1 MAQVNIQKLQEGG
14 SVKKYGTFT
23 KDGVT
28 YQVDDDFLQAMAAHG
43 SSITDDRAR
52 ADYGAIVNALRSG
65 ADLSYDSNTNELRGD
80 VTFDNMNARQRRRA
94 AKRTSKTGEVLD
106 STFNGRVNQVK
117 TATNALRG
125 FSHNQNTVRANPN
138 RSIDISRKLLL
149 PYLRDENGKLK
160 LDENGN
166 RIYNADIDDSKIF
179 NRLDFIQ
186 NLANEENIVDWKG
199 YNNQTKEDYLRFA
212 REYSDWDGLRQR
224 IKNGTIT
231 DRDITT
237 LSKLGIL
244 DRETTS
250 GTSES
255 GGAQSE
261 QEKWELWDKE
271 NNFTPDFRSTYN
283 ISYGPNGELLTEGLG
298 LEGYGKDWRHAYFGE
313 NFVKIHPELKRFQDY
328 ILYNGRLYSKNEWSN
343 PDSEINQILKSPNVD
358 IFNKMSQNLFD
369 PIKNGQWQVLWTN
382 NPFQRYNSQLQY
394 NPYFNSTYKDD
405 NNVLYAYTSPLYE
418 NLPQGVTV
426 MDIIDSN
433 TPRNEFGVPT
443 SISPVGLDENGNV
456 IDISKYI
463 RAVGYNGEA
472 TGNAF
477 YSRVNPTDKILGGYV
492 WDDFDESG
500 KYSFAYNPDN
510 PEMGYFYDSE
520 NNKLYPFRQEVFRQL
535 LNNDGYLS
543 AEEINQIKHM
553 DWGAFRRWL
562 NRNMGP
568 LGMYEFAGARQ
579 PAIPYNR
586 QVPKQQ
592 TGGLINWIS
601 QDTPKTSPKVKV
613 RDEKKAATTSQI
625 KSGDLTAAD
634 KWQLGA
640 LAADLGALVAAI
652 PTGGNPVA
660 ATLGVGSTATQFI
673 SDVKRDGLDWGDIGN
688 AALGLGLDAIS
699 FLPGVGIAGK
709 AAKTARIIKRI
720 KPLLTAGFSAL
731 GLSAALNSINKEGEW
746 TLDDYRNILMGVQ
759 GLIGGKRAL
768 DRTVGY
774 KKTGKVADVSEKVT
788 PEKLI
793 DIQKKALDDVV
804 SQHPGKFKEKKWY
817 DAKTGKINYEDA
829 LKDEEILANLP
840 KNKLYQEGI
849 SRIKAATKNIKS
861 SISDRLTGDKRE
873 LRARTEEELPWFL
886 QNRFGR
892 SWMRG
897 AQNREFGNVVER
909 LENRADFRKE
919 FDAPSVRGLNIFE
932 RGYRTTGEL
941 INGDQAYFNPYW
953 FPNPIPAKPIKIR
966 TAKPRLM
973 LPKTAGS
980 WVQLPNDGGM
990 VYRPQS
996 LYKKGGKILKAQGG
1010 SKFFGKSMDNQGV
1023 YGSFDAEPV
1032 IVSAWE
1038 TGVITPWQAQK
1049 EARQRLMAEK
1059 ITGIDPKTMFKASSS
1074 PQLFLGRNQFKPI
1087 ENQVPLNVQYNRT
1100 QRENA
1105 YLDLKNPYRNIS
1117 TSSLKEEV
1125 SKPESSNK
1133 TASNNVVSTGS
1144 ASDGRGSLFNP
1155 KNLLDLGSLAG
1166 GLISNARQR
1175 RELARGIR
1183 AAAQGQLRSM
1193 PTEIYAPYTDMGLAR
1208 MYGDRIK
1215 DIRQFKTV
1223 TSDPNQVM
1231 AERLMRDQQADQLAN
1246 ERDTRLSQTISEFN
1260 DKDLAARREYANQR
1274 TQIADYNKAVLGQM
1288 ENMLAQNKAA
1298 KQFTAWNQIINP
1310 FIDQKR
1316 DDLVRDQYEDQWAA
1330 ATRESLVAQQDYQKS
1345 IQDLFNSSE
1354 AQEAWINEQNTN
1366 PSWKSTYG
1374 DTAAGRQAFLEKY
1387 YSGTI
1392 QNLQNNL
1399 LAKMQLNNYRNS
1411 RSRFTGRLRTIDM
1424 PESAIKDYYRMPSF
1438 YTTHLDIMKKGGILT
1453 KSQRYRNFSE
1463 QAMLDKAKDYRKAV
1477 QKMDDNLIKLLLKM
1491 LS

>member
-1 MAQVNIQKLQEGG
+1 MAQVNIQKLQGG
-14 SVKKYGTFT
+14 GAVKKYGNFT

-80 VTFDNMNARQRRRA
+80 VTFDNMSNRQRRRA
-94 AKRTSKTGEVLD
+94 ARRTSKTGEALD

-117 TATNALRG
+117 SATNALRG
-125 FSHNQNTVRANPN
+125 FNYNQVTPQANKN
-138 RSIDISRKLLL
+138 KSVDVSRKLFLS
-149 PYLRDENGKLK
+149 YKRDKDGNLVLDDNGR
-160 LDENGN
+160 
-166 RIYNADIDDSKIF
+166 RIYNTDTDNTSIF
-179 NRLDFIQ
+179 DRLDFLR
-186 NLANEENIVDWKG
+186 NLEKEENIVDWKG
-199 YNNQTKEDYLRFA
+199 YNNQTKDVYSRFVK
-212 REYSDWDGLRQR
+212 EYTDWDGLYQR
-224 IKNGTIT
+224 IKDGSIT
-231 DRDITT
+231 DSDINT

-244 DRETTS
+244 DKTNTS
-250 GTSES
+250 KTSEE
-255 GGAQSE
+255 GGAQSN
-261 QEKWELWDKE
+261 QDKWDKD
-271 NNFTPDFRSTYN
+271 NNFTTDFRN
-283 ISYGPNGELLTEGLG
+283 QFKISYGPKGELLTEGFG
-298 LEGYGKDWRHAYFGE
+298 LEGYGKDWRNAYFGE
-313 NFVKIHPELKRFQDY
+313 NFVNIHPELKRFKDY
-328 ILYNGRLYSKNEWSN
+328 ILYNGRLYSKNEWAN
-343 PDSEINQILKSPNVD
+343 PESEINQILNSPNVD
-358 IFNKMSQNLFD
+358 IFNKMRQNLFD
-369 PIKNGQWQVLWTN
+369 PVKNGQWQVLWTN

-394 NPYFNSTYKDD
+394 NPYFNKTYKNDD
-405 NNVLYAYTSPLYE
+405 NVLYTYTSPLYE
-418 NLPQGVTV
+418 NLPKGVTV
-426 MDIIDSN
+426 MDIIDNN

-443 SISPVGLDENGNV
+443 SIPSIGLDENGNV
-456 IDISKYI
+456 VDISKYI
-463 RAVGYNGEA
+463 RAAGYNGEA

-477 YSRVNPTDKILGGYV
+477 YSRIDPTDKILGGYI
-492 WDDFDESG
+492 WDDFDPSG
-500 KYSFAYNPDN
+500 RYSFAYNPED
-510 PEMGYFYDSE
+510 ETQGFFYDTESK
-520 NNKLYPFRQEVFRQL
+520 KLHPFNRNWFKSL
-535 LNNDGYLS
+535 LNDNYLS
-543 AEEINQIKHM
+543 ADEINAIKHRE
-553 DWGAFRRWL
+553 WSGFRRWL
-562 NRNMGP
+562 N
-568 LGMYEFAGARQ
+568 AGFFNDEYAGKRV
-579 PAIPYNR
+579 PAIHYNR

-601 QDTPKTSPKVKV
+601 KDTEKTTPKVET

-660 ATLGVGSTATQFI
+660 AALGVGSTATQFI
-673 SDVKRDGLDWGDIGN
+673 SDVKRDGFDLGDLGN
-688 AALGLGLDAIS
+688 AALGLGLDVVS

-768 DRTVGY
+768 DRTIGY
-774 KKTGKVADVSEKVT
+774 KKTGRTADISGKAT

-793 DIQKKALDDVV
+793 DIQKRALNDAV
-804 SQHPGKFKEKKWY
+804 SQNPGQFKGKAWY
-817 DAKTGKINYEDA
+817 DAKTGNINYEDA
-829 LKDEEILANLP
+829 LKDADVLSNLP
-840 KNKLYQEGI
+840 KNKLYQEGL
-849 SRIKAATKNIKS
+849 SKIKTATKNLNS
-861 SISDRLTGDKRE
+861 SITDRLTGDRKE
-873 LRARTEEELPWFL
+873 LRARTEDELPWFL

-892 SWMRG
+892 SWMKG

-1010 SKFFGKSMDNQGV
+1010 SKFFGKSMDNQGA
-1023 YGSFDAEPV
+1023 YGSFEVDPV
-1032 IVSAWE
+1032 SVVAKSTFTRPTINLGNKVA
-1038 TGVITPWQAQK
+1038 GVQRDSNLEAQIKASTQPAMEAQK
-1049 EARQRLMAEK
+1049 E
-1059 ITGIDPKTMFKASSS
+1059 KA
-1074 PQLFLGRNQFKPI
+1074 
-1087 ENQVPLNVQYNRT
+1087 
-1100 QRENA
+1100 
-1105 YLDLKNPYRNIS
+1105 LKNIKAN
-1117 TSSLKEEV
+1117 T
-1125 SKPESSNK
+1125 
-1133 TASNNVVSTGS
+1133 VVSTGS
-1144 ASDGRGSLFNP
+1144 ASNGRGFSFNP

-1193 PTEIYAPYTDMGLAR
+1193 PTEIYAPYTDMGIAR

-1274 TQIADYNKAVLGQM
+1274 TQIADYNKAVLGQI

-1316 DDLVRDQYEDQWAA
+1316 MDLVRDQQDEQLA
-1330 ATRESLVAQQDYQKS
+1330 ATVRDNIALQQNAQKTYLE
-1345 IQDLFNSSE
+1345 LFNSAE
-1354 AQEAWINEQNTN
+1354 AQKAWENEQLTN
-1366 PSWKSTYG
+1366 PNWKSDYG
-1374 DTAAGRQAFLEKY
+1374 DSEAGRQKFLENY
-1387 YSGTI
+1387 YSGSI
-1392 QNLQNNL
+1392 QNLQND
-1399 LAKMQLNNYRNS
+1399 MMMRSQLNSYLNS
-1411 RSRFTGRLRTIDM
+1411 RSRFTGRRRTIDM
-1424 PESAIKDYYRMPSF
+1424 PQSTIGNYYRNPSF
-1438 YTTHLDIMKKGGILT
+1438 YRTIPVIKKKGGTIT
-1453 KSQRYRNFSE
+1453 KTQRYRDFDE
-1463 QAMLDKAKDYRKAV
+1463 QAILDKAKDYRKAV

>member
-1 MAQVNIQKLQEGG
+1 MAQVNIQKLQGG
-14 SVKKYGTFT
+14 GAVKKYGNFT

-28 YQVDDDFLQAMAAHG
+28 YQVDDDFLQAMTAHG

-80 VTFDNMNARQRRRA
+80 VTFDNMSNRQRRRA
-94 AKRTSKTGEVLD
+94 ARRTSKTGEALD

-117 TATNALRG
+117 SATNALRG
-125 FSHNQNTVRANPN
+125 FNYNQVTPQANKN
-138 RSIDISRKLLL
+138 KSVDVSRKLFLS
-149 PYLRDENGKLK
+149 YKRDKDGNLVLDDNGR
-160 LDENGN
+160 
-166 RIYNADIDDSKIF
+166 RIYNTDTDNTSIF
-179 NRLDFIQ
+179 DRLDFLR
-186 NLANEENIVDWKG
+186 NLEKEENIVDWKG
-199 YNNQTKEDYLRFA
+199 YNNQTKDVYSRFVK
-212 REYSDWDGLRQR
+212 EYTDWDGLYQR
-224 IKNGTIT
+224 IKDGSIT
-231 DRDITT
+231 DSDINT

-244 DRETTS
+244 DKTNTS
-250 GTSES
+250 KTSEE
-255 GGAQSE
+255 GGAQSN
-261 QEKWELWDKE
+261 QDKWDKD
-271 NNFTPDFRSTYN
+271 NNFTTDFRN
-283 ISYGPNGELLTEGLG
+283 QFKISYGPKGELLTEGFG
-298 LEGYGKDWRHAYFGE
+298 LEGYGKDWRNAYFGE
-313 NFVKIHPELKRFQDY
+313 NFVNIHPELKRFKDY
-328 ILYNGRLYSKNEWSN
+328 ILYNGRLYSKNEWAN
-343 PDSEINQILKSPNVD
+343 PESEINQILNSPNVD
-358 IFNKMSQNLFD
+358 IFNKMRQNLFD
-369 PIKNGQWQVLWTN
+369 PVKNGQWQVLWTN

-394 NPYFNSTYKDD
+394 NPYFNKTYKNDD
-405 NNVLYAYTSPLYE
+405 NVLYTYTSPLYE
-418 NLPQGVTV
+418 NLPKGVTV
-426 MDIIDSN
+426 MDIIDNN

-443 SISPVGLDENGNV
+443 SIPSIGLDENGNV
-456 IDISKYI
+456 VDISKYI
-463 RAVGYNGEA
+463 RAAGYNGEA

-477 YSRVNPTDKILGGYV
+477 YSRIDPTDKILGGYI
-492 WDDFDESG
+492 WDDFDPSG
-500 KYSFAYNPDN
+500 RYSFAYNPED
-510 PEMGYFYDSE
+510 EAQGFFYDTESK
-520 NNKLYPFRQEVFRQL
+520 KLHPFNRNWFKSL
-535 LNNDGYLS
+535 LNDNYLS
-543 AEEINQIKHM
+543 ADEINAIKHRE
-553 DWGAFRRWL
+553 WSGFRRWL
-562 NRNMGP
+562 N
-568 LGMYEFAGARQ
+568 AGFFNDEYAGKRV
-579 PAIPYNR
+579 PAIHYNR

-601 QDTPKTSPKVKV
+601 KDTEKTTPKVET

-660 ATLGVGSTATQFI
+660 AALGVGSTATQFI
-673 SDVKRDGLDWGDIGN
+673 SDVKRDGFDLGDLGN
-688 AALGLGLDAIS
+688 AALGLGLDVVS

-768 DRTVGY
+768 DRTIGY
-774 KKTGKVADVSEKVT
+774 KKTGRTADISGKAT

-793 DIQKKALDDVV
+793 DIQKRALNDAV
-804 SQHPGKFKEKKWY
+804 SQNPGQFKGKAWY
-817 DAKTGKINYEDA
+817 DAKTGNINYEDA
-829 LKDEEILANLP
+829 LKDADVLSNLP
-840 KNKLYQEGI
+840 KNKLYQEGL
-849 SRIKAATKNIKS
+849 SKIKTATKNLNS
-861 SISDRLTGDKRE
+861 SITDRLTGDRKE
-873 LRARTEEELPWFL
+873 LRARTEDELPWFL

-892 SWMRG
+892 SWMKG

-1010 SKFFGKSMDNQGV
+1010 SKFFGKSMDNQGA
-1023 YGSFDAEPV
+1023 YGSFEVDPV
-1032 IVSAWE
+1032 SVVAKSTFTRPTINLGNKVA
-1038 TGVITPWQAQK
+1038 GVQRDSNLEAQIKASTQPAMEAQK
-1049 EARQRLMAEK
+1049 E
-1059 ITGIDPKTMFKASSS
+1059 KA
-1074 PQLFLGRNQFKPI
+1074 
-1087 ENQVPLNVQYNRT
+1087 
-1100 QRENA
+1100 
-1105 YLDLKNPYRNIS
+1105 LKNIKAN
-1117 TSSLKEEV
+1117 T
-1125 SKPESSNK
+1125 
-1133 TASNNVVSTGS
+1133 VVSTGS
-1144 ASDGRGSLFNP
+1144 ASNGRGFSFNP

-1193 PTEIYAPYTDMGLAR
+1193 PTEIYAPYTDMGIAR

-1316 DDLVRDQYEDQWAA
+1316 MDLVRDQQDEQLA
-1330 ATRESLVAQQDYQKS
+1330 ATVRDNIALQQNAQKTYLE
-1345 IQDLFNSSE
+1345 LFNSAE
-1354 AQEAWINEQNTN
+1354 AQKAWENEQLTN
-1366 PSWKSTYG
+1366 PNWKSDYG
-1374 DTAAGRQAFLEKY
+1374 DSEAGRQKFLENY
-1387 YSGTI
+1387 YSGSI
-1392 QNLQNNL
+1392 QNLQND
-1399 LAKMQLNNYRNS
+1399 MMMRSQLNSYLNS
-1411 RSRFTGRLRTIDM
+1411 RSRFTGRRRTIDM
-1424 PESAIKDYYRMPSF
+1424 PQSTIGNYYRNPSF
-1438 YTTHLDIMKKGGILT
+1438 YRTIPVIKKKGGTIT
-1453 KSQRYRNFSE
+1453 KTQRYRDFDE
-1463 QAMLDKAKDYRKAV
+1463 QAILDKAKDYRKAV

>member
-28 YQVDDDFLQAMAAHG
+28 YQVDDDFLQAMTAHG
-43 SSITDDRAR
+43 SSIADGRAR

-80 VTFDNMNARQRRRA
+80 VSFNNLTDRQKRRA
-94 AKRTSKTGEVLD
+94 ARRTSKTGEGIDRL
-106 STFNGRVNQVK
+106 FNNRVNQVK

-125 FSHNQNTVRANPN
+125 FNYNQNTVRANPN

-358 IFNKMSQNLFD
+358 IFNKMRQNLFD

-443 SISPVGLDENGNV
+443 SVSSIGLDENGNV
-456 IDISKYI
+456 VDISKYI
-463 RAVGYNGEA
+463 RAAGYNGEA

-477 YSRVNPTDKILGGYV
+477 YSRIDPTDKILGGYI
-492 WDDFDESG
+492 WDDFDPSG
-500 KYSFAYNPDN
+500 RYSFAYNPED
-510 PEMGYFYDSE
+510 ETQGFFYDSE
-520 NNKLYPFRQEVFRQL
+520 ERKLHPFSRSWFKSL
-535 LNNDGYLS
+535 LNDNYLS
-543 AEEINQIKHM
+543 ADEINAIKHRE
-553 DWGAFRRWL
+553 WSGFRRWL
-562 NRNMGP
+562 NAVFFNDEYVGKRV
-568 LGMYEFAGARQ
+568 
-579 PAIPYNR
+579 PAIHYNR

-601 QDTPKTSPKVKV
+601 KDTEKTTPKVET

-660 ATLGVGSTATQFI
+660 AALGVGSTATQFI
-673 SDVKRDGLDWGDIGN
+673 SDVKRDGFDLGDLGN

-840 KNKLYQEGI
+840 KNKLYQEGV

-919 FDAPSVRGLNIFE
+919 FDAPSINGLNIFE
-932 RGYRTTGEL
+932 RGYRTTGDL
-941 INGDQAYFNPYW
+941 INGGQAYFNPYW
-953 FPNPIPAKPIKIR
+953 FPNPVPIKPIKPRII
-966 TAKPRLM
+966 KPRLM

-1010 SKFFGKSMDNQGV
+1010 SKFFGKSMDNQGA
-1023 YGSFDAEPV
+1023 YGSFEVDPV
-1032 IVSAWE
+1032 SVVAKSTFTRPTINLGNKVA
-1038 TGVITPWQAQK
+1038 GVQRDSNLEAQIKASTQPAMEAQK
-1049 EARQRLMAEK
+1049 E
-1059 ITGIDPKTMFKASSS
+1059 KA
-1074 PQLFLGRNQFKPI
+1074 
-1087 ENQVPLNVQYNRT
+1087 
-1100 QRENA
+1100 
-1105 YLDLKNPYRNIS
+1105 LKNIKAN
-1117 TSSLKEEV
+1117 T
-1125 SKPESSNK
+1125 
-1133 TASNNVVSTGS
+1133 VVSTGN
-1144 ASDGRGSLFNP
+1144 ASNGRGFSFNP

-1193 PTEIYAPYTDMGLAR
+1193 PTEIYAPYTDMGIAR

-1316 DDLVRDQYEDQWAA
+1316 MDLVKDQYEDQWAA

-1354 AQEAWINEQNTN
+1354 AQKAWINEQNTN

-1424 PESAIKDYYRMPSF
+1424 PESAIKNYYRMPSF

>member
-94 AKRTSKTGEVLD
+94 ARRTSKTGEALD

-117 TATNALRG
+117 SATNALRG
-125 FSHNQNTVRANPN
+125 FNYNQVTPQANKN
-138 RSIDISRKLLL
+138 KSVDVSRKLFLS
-149 PYLRDENGKLK
+149 YKRDKDGNLVLDDNGR
-160 LDENGN
+160 
-166 RIYNADIDDSKIF
+166 RIYNTDTDNTSIF
-179 NRLDFIQ
+179 DRLDFLR
-186 NLANEENIVDWKG
+186 NLEKEESIVDWKG
-199 YNNQTKEDYLRFA
+199 YNNQTKDVYSRFVK
-212 REYSDWDGLRQR
+212 EYTDWDGLYQR
-224 IKNGTIT
+224 IKDGSIT
-231 DRDITT
+231 DSDINT

-244 DRETTS
+244 DKTNTS
-250 GTSES
+250 KTSEE
-255 GGAQSE
+255 GGAQSN
-261 QEKWELWDKE
+261 QDKWDKD
-271 NNFTPDFRSTYN
+271 NNFTTDFRN
-283 ISYGPNGELLTEGLG
+283 QFKISYGPKGELLTEGFG
-298 LEGYGKDWRHAYFGE
+298 LEGYGKDWRNAYFGE
-313 NFVKIHPELKRFQDY
+313 NFVNIHPELKRFKDY
-328 ILYNGRLYSKNEWSN
+328 ILYNGRLYSKNEWAN
-343 PDSEINQILKSPNVD
+343 PESEINQILNSPNVD
-358 IFNKMSQNLFD
+358 IFNKMRQNLFD
-369 PIKNGQWQVLWTN
+369 PVKNGQWQVLWTN

-394 NPYFNSTYKDD
+394 NPYFNKTYKNDD
-405 NNVLYAYTSPLYE
+405 NVLYTYTSPLYE
-418 NLPQGVTV
+418 NLPKGVTV
-426 MDIIDSN
+426 MDIIDNN

-443 SISPVGLDENGNV
+443 SIPSIGLDENGNV
-456 IDISKYI
+456 VDISKYI
-463 RAVGYNGEA
+463 RAAGYNGEA

-477 YSRVNPTDKILGGYV
+477 YSRIDPTDKILGGYI
-492 WDDFDESG
+492 WDDFDPSG
-500 KYSFAYNPDN
+500 RYSFAYNPED
-510 PEMGYFYDSE
+510 ETQGFFYDTESK
-520 NNKLYPFRQEVFRQL
+520 KLHPFNRNWFKSL
-535 LNNDGYLS
+535 LNDNYLS
-543 AEEINQIKHM
+543 ADEINAIKHRE
-553 DWGAFRRWL
+553 WSGFRRWL
-562 NRNMGP
+562 N
-568 LGMYEFAGARQ
+568 AGFFNDEYAGKRV
-579 PAIPYNR
+579 PAIHYNR

-601 QDTPKTSPKVKV
+601 KDTEKTTPKVET

-660 ATLGVGSTATQFI
+660 AALGVGSTATQFI
-673 SDVKRDGLDWGDIGN
+673 SDVKRDGFDLGDLGN
-688 AALGLGLDAIS
+688 AALGLGLDVVS

-768 DRTVGY
+768 DRTIGY
-774 KKTGKVADVSEKVT
+774 KKTGRTADISGKAT

-793 DIQKKALDDVV
+793 DIQKRALNDAV
-804 SQHPGKFKEKKWY
+804 SQNPGQFKGKAWY
-817 DAKTGKINYEDA
+817 DAKTGNINYEDA
-829 LKDEEILANLP
+829 LKDADVLSNLP
-840 KNKLYQEGI
+840 KNKLYQEGL
-849 SRIKAATKNIKS
+849 SKIKTATKNLNS
-861 SISDRLTGDKRE
+861 SITDRLTGDRKE
-873 LRARTEEELPWFL
+873 LRARTEDELPWFL

-1010 SKFFGKSMDNQGV
+1010 SKFFGKSIDNQGA
-1023 YGSFDAEPV
+1023 YGSFEVDPV
-1032 IVSAWE
+1032 SVVAKSTFTRPTINLGNKVA
-1038 TGVITPWQAQK
+1038 GVQRDSNLEAQIKASTQPAMEAQK
-1049 EARQRLMAEK
+1049 ERA
-1059 ITGIDPKTMFKASSS
+1059 
-1074 PQLFLGRNQFKPI
+1074 
-1087 ENQVPLNVQYNRT
+1087 
-1100 QRENA
+1100 
-1105 YLDLKNPYRNIS
+1105 LKNIKAN
-1117 TSSLKEEV
+1117 T
-1125 SKPESSNK
+1125 
-1133 TASNNVVSTGS
+1133 VVSTGS
-1144 ASDGRGSLFNP
+1144 ASNGRGFSFNP

-1193 PTEIYAPYTDMGLAR
+1193 PTAIYAPYTDMGIAR

-1246 ERDTRLSQTISEFN
+1246 EIDTRLSQTISEFN

-1316 DDLVRDQYEDQWAA
+1316 MDLVRDQQDEQLA
-1330 ATRESLVAQQDYQKS
+1330 ATVRDNIALQQNAQKTYLE
-1345 IQDLFNSSE
+1345 LFNSAE
-1354 AQEAWINEQNTN
+1354 AQKAWENEQLTN
-1366 PSWKSTYG
+1366 PNWKSDYG
-1374 DTAAGRQAFLEKY
+1374 DSEAGRQKFLENY
-1387 YSGTI
+1387 YSGSI
-1392 QNLQNNL
+1392 QNLQND
-1399 LAKMQLNNYRNS
+1399 MMMRSQLNSYLNS
-1411 RSRFTGRLRTIDM
+1411 RSRFTGRRRTIDM
-1424 PESAIKDYYRMPSF
+1424 PQSTIGNYYRNPSF
-1438 YTTHLDIMKKGGILT
+1438 YRTIPVIKKKGGTIT
-1453 KSQRYRNFSE
+1453 KTQRYRDFDE
-1463 QAMLDKAKDYRKAV
+1463 QAILDKAKDYRKAV

>member
-652 PTGGNPVA
+652 PTGGNPAA

-919 FDAPSVRGLNIFE
+919 FDAPSINGLNIFE
-932 RGYRTTGEL
+932 RGYRTTGDL
-941 INGDQAYFNPYW
+941 INGGQAYFNPYW
-953 FPNPIPAKPIKIR
+953 FPNPVPTKPIKPRII
-966 TAKPRLM
+966 KPRLM

-990 VYRPQS
+990 IYRPQK
-996 LYKKGGKILKAQGG
+996 LFKKGGKILKAERGE
-1010 SKFFGKSMDNQGV
+1010 KFFGKSMDNQGA
-1023 YGSFDAEPV
+1023 YGSFDVTPVSVTATGTFSRPV
-1032 IVSAWE
+1032 IDLKGNISGVSRD
-1038 TGVITPWQAQK
+1038 TNL
-1049 EARQRLMAEK
+1049 EAR
-1059 ITGIDPKTMFKASSS
+1059 IGTTT
-1074 PQLFLGRNQFKPI
+1074 KPAMDAK
-1087 ENQVPLNVQYNRT
+1087 
-1100 QRENA
+1100 REEF
-1105 YLDLKNPYRNIS
+1105 LKNI
-1117 TSSLKEEV
+1117 
-1125 SKPESSNK
+1125 K
-1133 TASNNVVSTGS
+1133 TNSVVSTGNTS
-1144 ASDGRGSLFNP
+1144 NRRFSINP
-1155 KNLLDLGSLAG
+1155 KNILDLGSLAG

-1183 AAAQGQLRSM
+1183 AAAQGQLKSM
-1193 PTEIYAPYTDMGLAR
+1193 PTEIYAPYTDMGIAR

-1231 AERLMRDQQADQLAN
+1231 AERLMRDQQADQLAA
-1246 ERDTRLSQTISEFN
+1246 ERDTKLSQTISKFN
-1260 DKDLAARREYANQR
+1260 DRDIAARREYANQR
-1274 TQIADYNKAVLGQM
+1274 TQIADYNRAVLGQM

-1424 PESAIKDYYRMPSF
+1424 PESAIKNYYRMPSF

>member
-919 FDAPSVRGLNIFE
+919 FDAPSINGLNIFE
-932 RGYRTTGEL
+932 RGYRTTGDL
-941 INGDQAYFNPYW
+941 INGGQAYFNPYW
-953 FPNPIPAKPIKIR
+953 FPNPVPTKPIKPRII
-966 TAKPRLM
+966 KPRLM

-990 VYRPQS
+990 IYRPQK
-996 LYKKGGKILKAQGG
+996 LFKKGGKILKAERGE
-1010 SKFFGKSMDNQGV
+1010 KFFGKSMDNQGA
-1023 YGSFDAEPV
+1023 YGSFDVTPVSVTATGTFSRPV
-1032 IVSAWE
+1032 IDLKGNISGVSRD
-1038 TGVITPWQAQK
+1038 TNL
-1049 EARQRLMAEK
+1049 EAR
-1059 ITGIDPKTMFKASSS
+1059 IGTTT
-1074 PQLFLGRNQFKPI
+1074 KPAMDAK
-1087 ENQVPLNVQYNRT
+1087 
-1100 QRENA
+1100 REEF
-1105 YLDLKNPYRNIS
+1105 LKNI
-1117 TSSLKEEV
+1117 
-1125 SKPESSNK
+1125 K
-1133 TASNNVVSTGS
+1133 TNSVVSTGNTS
-1144 ASDGRGSLFNP
+1144 NRRSSINP
-1155 KNLLDLGSLAG
+1155 KNILDLGSLAG

-1183 AAAQGQLRSM
+1183 AAAQGQLKSM
-1193 PTEIYAPYTDMGLAR
+1193 PTEIYAPYTDMGIAR

-1231 AERLMRDQQADQLAN
+1231 AERLMRDQQADQLAA
-1246 ERDTRLSQTISEFN
+1246 ERDTKLSQTISEFN
-1260 DKDLAARREYANQR
+1260 DRDIAARREYANQR
-1274 TQIADYNKAVLGQM
+1274 TQIADYNRAVLGQM

-1424 PESAIKDYYRMPSF
+1424 PESAIKNYYRMPSF

>member
-652 PTGGNPVA
+652 PTGGNPAA

-919 FDAPSVRGLNIFE
+919 FDAPSINGLNIFE
-932 RGYRTTGEL
+932 RGYRTTGDL
-941 INGDQAYFNPYW
+941 INGGQAYFNPYW
-953 FPNPIPAKPIKIR
+953 FPNPVPTKPIKPRII
-966 TAKPRLM
+966 KPRLM

-990 VYRPQS
+990 IYRPQK
-996 LYKKGGKILKAQGG
+996 LFKKGGKILKAERGE
-1010 SKFFGKSMDNQGV
+1010 KFFGKSMDNQGA
-1023 YGSFDAEPV
+1023 YGSFDVTPVSVTATGTFSRPV
-1032 IVSAWE
+1032 IDLKGNISGVSRD
-1038 TGVITPWQAQK
+1038 TNL
-1049 EARQRLMAEK
+1049 EAR
-1059 ITGIDPKTMFKASSS
+1059 IGTTT
-1074 PQLFLGRNQFKPI
+1074 KPAMDAK
-1087 ENQVPLNVQYNRT
+1087 
-1100 QRENA
+1100 REEF
-1105 YLDLKNPYRNIS
+1105 LKNII
-1117 TSSLKEEV
+1117 
-1125 SKPESSNK
+1125 
-1133 TASNNVVSTGS
+1133 VSTGNTS
-1144 ASDGRGSLFNP
+1144 NRRFSINP
-1155 KNLLDLGSLAG
+1155 KNILDLGSLAG

-1183 AAAQGQLRSM
+1183 AAAQGQLKSM
-1193 PTEIYAPYTDMGLAR
+1193 PTEIYAPYTDMGIAR

-1231 AERLMRDQQADQLAN
+1231 AERLMRDQQADQLAA
-1246 ERDTRLSQTISEFN
+1246 ERDTKLSQTISEFN
-1260 DKDLAARREYANQR
+1260 DRDIAARREYANQR
-1274 TQIADYNKAVLGQM
+1274 TQIADYNRAVLGQM

-1354 AQEAWINEQNTN
+1354 AQETWINEQNTN

-1399 LAKMQLNNYRNS
+1399 LAKMQLSNYRNS

-1424 PESAIKDYYRMPSF
+1424 PESAIKNYYRMPSF

>member
-652 PTGGNPVA
+652 PTGGNPAA

-919 FDAPSVRGLNIFE
+919 FDAPSINGLNIFE
-932 RGYRTTGEL
+932 RGYRTTGDL
-941 INGDQAYFNPYW
+941 INGGQAYFNPYW
-953 FPNPIPAKPIKIR
+953 FPNPVPTKPIKPRII
-966 TAKPRLM
+966 KPRLM

-990 VYRPQS
+990 IYRPQK
-996 LYKKGGKILKAQGG
+996 LFKKGGKILKAERGE
-1010 SKFFGKSMDNQGV
+1010 KFFGKSMDNQGA
-1023 YGSFDAEPV
+1023 YGSFDVTPVSVTATGTFSRPV
-1032 IVSAWE
+1032 IDLKGNISGVSRD
-1038 TGVITPWQAQK
+1038 TNL
-1049 EARQRLMAEK
+1049 EAR
-1059 ITGIDPKTMFKASSS
+1059 IGTTT
-1074 PQLFLGRNQFKPI
+1074 KPAMDAK
-1087 ENQVPLNVQYNRT
+1087 
-1100 QRENA
+1100 REEF
-1105 YLDLKNPYRNIS
+1105 LKNI
-1117 TSSLKEEV
+1117 
-1125 SKPESSNK
+1125 K
-1133 TASNNVVSTGS
+1133 TNSVVSTGNTS
-1144 ASDGRGSLFNP
+1144 NRRFSINP
-1155 KNLLDLGSLAG
+1155 KNILDLGSLAG

-1183 AAAQGQLRSM
+1183 AAAQGQLKSM
-1193 PTEIYAPYTDMGLAR
+1193 PTEIYAPYTDMGIAR

-1231 AERLMRDQQADQLAN
+1231 AERLMRDQQADQLAA
-1246 ERDTRLSQTISEFN
+1246 ERDTKLSQTISEFN
-1260 DKDLAARREYANQR
+1260 NRDIAARREYANQR
-1274 TQIADYNKAVLGQM
+1274 TQIADYNRAVLGQM

-1399 LAKMQLNNYRNS
+1399 LAKMQLSNYRNS

-1424 PESAIKDYYRMPSF
+1424 PESAIKNYYRMPSF

>member
-1 MAQVNIQKLQEGG
+1 MAQVNIQKLQGG
-14 SVKKYGTFT
+14 GAVKKYGNFT

-80 VTFDNMNARQRRRA
+80 VTFDNMSNRQRRRA
-94 AKRTSKTGEVLD
+94 ARRTSKTGEALD

-117 TATNALRG
+117 SATNALRG
-125 FSHNQNTVRANPN
+125 FNYNQVTPQANKN
-138 RSIDISRKLLL
+138 KSVDVSRKLFLS
-149 PYLRDENGKLK
+149 YKRDKDGNLVLDDNGR
-160 LDENGN
+160 
-166 RIYNADIDDSKIF
+166 RIYNTDTDNTSIF
-179 NRLDFIQ
+179 DRLDFLR
-186 NLANEENIVDWKG
+186 NLEKEENIVDWKG
-199 YNNQTKEDYLRFA
+199 YNNQTKDVYSRFVK
-212 REYSDWDGLRQR
+212 EYTDWDGLYQR
-224 IKNGTIT
+224 IKDGSIT
-231 DRDITT
+231 DSDINT

-244 DRETTS
+244 DKTNTS
-250 GTSES
+250 KTSEE
-255 GGAQSE
+255 GGAQSN
-261 QEKWELWDKE
+261 QDKWDKD
-271 NNFTPDFRSTYN
+271 NNFTTDFRN
-283 ISYGPNGELLTEGLG
+283 QFKISYGPKGELLTEGFG
-298 LEGYGKDWRHAYFGE
+298 LEGYGKDWRNAYFGE
-313 NFVKIHPELKRFQDY
+313 NFVNIHPELKRFKDY
-328 ILYNGRLYSKNEWSN
+328 ILYNGRLYSKNEWAN
-343 PDSEINQILKSPNVD
+343 PESEINQILNSPNVD
-358 IFNKMSQNLFD
+358 IFNKMRQNLFD
-369 PIKNGQWQVLWTN
+369 PVKNGQWQVLWTN

-394 NPYFNSTYKDD
+394 NPYFNKTYKNDD
-405 NNVLYAYTSPLYE
+405 NVLYTYTSPLYE
-418 NLPQGVTV
+418 NLPKGVTV
-426 MDIIDSN
+426 MDIIDNN

-443 SISPVGLDENGNV
+443 SIPSIGLDENGNV
-456 IDISKYI
+456 VDISKYI
-463 RAVGYNGEA
+463 RAAGYNGEA

-477 YSRVNPTDKILGGYV
+477 YSRIDPTDKILGGYI
-492 WDDFDESG
+492 WDDFDPSG
-500 KYSFAYNPDN
+500 RYSFAYNPED
-510 PEMGYFYDSE
+510 ETQGFFYDTESK
-520 NNKLYPFRQEVFRQL
+520 KLHPFNRNWFKSL
-535 LNNDGYLS
+535 LNDNYLS
-543 AEEINQIKHM
+543 ADEINAIKHRE
-553 DWGAFRRWL
+553 WSGFRRWL
-562 NRNMGP
+562 N
-568 LGMYEFAGARQ
+568 AGFFNDEYAGKRV
-579 PAIPYNR
+579 PAIHYNR

-601 QDTPKTSPKVKV
+601 KDTEKTTPKVET

-660 ATLGVGSTATQFI
+660 AALGVGSTATQFI
-673 SDVKRDGLDWGDIGN
+673 SDVKRDGFDLGDLGN
-688 AALGLGLDAIS
+688 AALGLGLDVVS

-768 DRTVGY
+768 DRTIGY
-774 KKTGKVADVSEKVT
+774 KKTGRTADISGKAT

-793 DIQKKALDDVV
+793 DIQKRALNDAV
-804 SQHPGKFKEKKWY
+804 SQNPGQFKGKAWY
-817 DAKTGKINYEDA
+817 DAKTGNINYEDA
-829 LKDEEILANLP
+829 LKDADVLSNLP
-840 KNKLYQEGI
+840 KNKLYQEGL
-849 SRIKAATKNIKS
+849 SKIKTATKNLNS
-861 SISDRLTGDKRE
+861 SITDRLTGDRKE
-873 LRARTEEELPWFL
+873 LRARTEDELPWFL

-892 SWMRG
+892 SWMKG

-1010 SKFFGKSMDNQGV
+1010 SKFFGKSMDNQGA
-1023 YGSFDAEPV
+1023 YGSFEVDP
-1032 IVSAWE
+1032 VSA
-1038 TGVITPWQAQK
+1038 
-1049 EARQRLMAEK
+1049 
-1059 ITGIDPKTMFKASSS
+1059 
-1074 PQLFLGRNQFKPI
+1074 
-1087 ENQVPLNVQYNRT
+1087 
-1100 QRENA
+1100 
-1105 YLDLKNPYRNIS
+1105 
-1117 TSSLKEEV
+1117 
-1125 SKPESSNK
+1125 SN
-1133 TASNNVVSTGS
+1133 
-1144 ASDGRGSLFNP
+1144 GRGFSFNP

-1193 PTEIYAPYTDMGLAR
+1193 PTEIYAPYTDMGIAR

-1316 DDLVRDQYEDQWAA
+1316 MDLVRDQQDEQLA
-1330 ATRESLVAQQDYQKS
+1330 ATVRDNIALQQNAQKTYLE
-1345 IQDLFNSSE
+1345 LFNSAE
-1354 AQEAWINEQNTN
+1354 AQKAWENEQLTN
-1366 PSWKSTYG
+1366 PNWKSDYG
-1374 DTAAGRQAFLEKY
+1374 DSEAGRQKFLENY
-1387 YSGTI
+1387 YSGSI
-1392 QNLQNNL
+1392 QNLQND
-1399 LAKMQLNNYRNS
+1399 MMMRSQLNSYLNS
-1411 RSRFTGRLRTIDM
+1411 RSRFTGRRRTIDM
-1424 PESAIKDYYRMPSF
+1424 PQSTIGNYYRNPSF
-1438 YTTHLDIMKKGGILT
+1438 YRTIPVIKKKGGTIT
-1453 KSQRYRNFSE
+1453 KTQRYRDFDE
-1463 QAMLDKAKDYRKAV
+1463 QAILDKAKDYRKAV

>member
-1 MAQVNIQKLQEGG
+1 MAQVNIQKLQGG
-14 SVKKYGTFT
+14 GAVKKYGNFT

-80 VTFDNMNARQRRRA
+80 VTFDNMSNRQRRRA
-94 AKRTSKTGEVLD
+94 ARRTSKTGEALD

-117 TATNALRG
+117 SATNALRG
-125 FSHNQNTVRANPN
+125 FNYNQVTPQANKN
-138 RSIDISRKLLL
+138 KSVDVSRKLFLS
-149 PYLRDENGKLK
+149 YKRDKDGNLVLDDNGR
-160 LDENGN
+160 
-166 RIYNADIDDSKIF
+166 RIYNTDTDNTSIF
-179 NRLDFIQ
+179 DRLDFLR
-186 NLANEENIVDWKG
+186 NLEKEENIVDWKG
-199 YNNQTKEDYLRFA
+199 YNNQTKDVYSRFVK
-212 REYSDWDGLRQR
+212 EYTDWDGLYQR
-224 IKNGTIT
+224 IKDGSIT
-231 DRDITT
+231 DSDINT

-244 DRETTS
+244 DKTNTS
-250 GTSES
+250 KTSEE
-255 GGAQSE
+255 GGAQSN
-261 QEKWELWDKE
+261 QDKWDKD
-271 NNFTPDFRSTYN
+271 NNFTTDFRN
-283 ISYGPNGELLTEGLG
+283 QFKISYGPKGELLTEGFG
-298 LEGYGKDWRHAYFGE
+298 LEGYGKDWRNAYFGE
-313 NFVKIHPELKRFQDY
+313 NFVNIHPELKRFKDY
-328 ILYNGRLYSKNEWSN
+328 ILYNGRLYSKNEWAN
-343 PDSEINQILKSPNVD
+343 PESEINQILNSPNVD
-358 IFNKMSQNLFD
+358 IFNKMRQNLFD
-369 PIKNGQWQVLWTN
+369 PVKNGQWQVLWTN

-394 NPYFNSTYKDD
+394 NPYFNKTYKNDD
-405 NNVLYAYTSPLYE
+405 NVLYTYTSPLYE
-418 NLPQGVTV
+418 NLPKGVTV
-426 MDIIDSN
+426 MDIIDNN

-443 SISPVGLDENGNV
+443 SIPSIGLDENGNV
-456 IDISKYI
+456 VDISKYI
-463 RAVGYNGEA
+463 RAAGYNGEA

-477 YSRVNPTDKILGGYV
+477 YSRIDPTDKILGGYI
-492 WDDFDESG
+492 WDDFDPSG
-500 KYSFAYNPDN
+500 RYSFAYNPED
-510 PEMGYFYDSE
+510 ETQGFFYDTESK
-520 NNKLYPFRQEVFRQL
+520 KLHPFNRNWFKSL
-535 LNNDGYLS
+535 LNDNYLS
-543 AEEINQIKHM
+543 ADEINAIKHRE
-553 DWGAFRRWL
+553 WSGFRRWL
-562 NRNMGP
+562 N
-568 LGMYEFAGARQ
+568 AGFFNDEYAGKRV
-579 PAIPYNR
+579 PAIHYNR

-601 QDTPKTSPKVKV
+601 KDTEKTTPKVET

-660 ATLGVGSTATQFI
+660 AALGVGSTATQFI
-673 SDVKRDGLDWGDIGN
+673 SDVKRDGFDLGDLGN
-688 AALGLGLDAIS
+688 AALGLGLDVVS

-768 DRTVGY
+768 DRTIGY
-774 KKTGKVADVSEKVT
+774 KKTGRTADISGKAT

-793 DIQKKALDDVV
+793 DIQKRALNDAV
-804 SQHPGKFKEKKWY
+804 SQNPGQFKGKAWY
-817 DAKTGKINYEDA
+817 DAKTGNINYEDA
-829 LKDEEILANLP
+829 LKDADVLSNLP
-840 KNKLYQEGI
+840 KNKLYQEGL
-849 SRIKAATKNIKS
+849 SKIKTATKNLNS
-861 SISDRLTGDKRE
+861 SITDRLTGDRKE
-873 LRARTEEELPWFL
+873 LRARTEDELPWFL

-892 SWMRG
+892 SWMKG

-932 RGYRTTGEL
+932 RGSRTTGEL

-1010 SKFFGKSMDNQGV
+1010 SKFFGKSMDNQGA
-1023 YGSFDAEPV
+1023 YGSFEVDPV
-1032 IVSAWE
+1032 SVVAKSTFTRPTINLGNKVA
-1038 TGVITPWQAQK
+1038 GVQRDSNLEAQIKASTQPAMEAQK
-1049 EARQRLMAEK
+1049 E
-1059 ITGIDPKTMFKASSS
+1059 KA
-1074 PQLFLGRNQFKPI
+1074 
-1087 ENQVPLNVQYNRT
+1087 
-1100 QRENA
+1100 
-1105 YLDLKNPYRNIS
+1105 LKNIKAN
-1117 TSSLKEEV
+1117 T
-1125 SKPESSNK
+1125 
-1133 TASNNVVSTGS
+1133 VVSTGS
-1144 ASDGRGSLFNP
+1144 ASNGRGFSFNP

-1193 PTEIYAPYTDMGLAR
+1193 PTEIYAPYTDMGIAR

-1316 DDLVRDQYEDQWAA
+1316 MDLVRDQQDEQLA
-1330 ATRESLVAQQDYQKS
+1330 ATVRDNIALQQNAQKTYLE
-1345 IQDLFNSSE
+1345 LFNSAE
-1354 AQEAWINEQNTN
+1354 AQKAWENEQLTN
-1366 PSWKSTYG
+1366 PNWKSDYG
-1374 DTAAGRQAFLEKY
+1374 DSEAGRQKFLENY
-1387 YSGTI
+1387 YSGSI
-1392 QNLQNNL
+1392 QNLQND
-1399 LAKMQLNNYRNS
+1399 MMMRSQLNSYLNS
-1411 RSRFTGRLRTIDM
+1411 RSRFTGRRRTIDM
-1424 PESAIKDYYRMPSF
+1424 PQSTIGNYYRNPSF
-1438 YTTHLDIMKKGGILT
+1438 YRTIPVIKKKGGTIT
-1453 KSQRYRNFSE
+1453 KTQRYRDFDE
-1463 QAMLDKAKDYRKAV
+1463 QAILDKAKDYRKAV

>member
-919 FDAPSVRGLNIFE
+919 FDAPSINGLNIFE
-932 RGYRTTGEL
+932 RGYRTTGDL
-941 INGDQAYFNPYW
+941 INGGQAYFNPYW
-953 FPNPIPAKPIKIR
+953 FPNPVPTKPIKPRII
-966 TAKPRLM
+966 KPRLM

-990 VYRPQS
+990 IYRPQK
-996 LYKKGGKILKAQGG
+996 LFKKGGKILKAERGE
-1010 SKFFGKSMDNQGV
+1010 KFFGKSMDNQGA
-1023 YGSFDAEPV
+1023 YGSFDVTPVSVTATGIFSRPV
-1032 IVSAWE
+1032 IDLKGNISGVSRD
-1038 TGVITPWQAQK
+1038 TNL
-1049 EARQRLMAEK
+1049 EAR
-1059 ITGIDPKTMFKASSS
+1059 IGTTT
-1074 PQLFLGRNQFKPI
+1074 KPAMDAK
-1087 ENQVPLNVQYNRT
+1087 
-1100 QRENA
+1100 REEF
-1105 YLDLKNPYRNIS
+1105 LKNI
-1117 TSSLKEEV
+1117 
-1125 SKPESSNK
+1125 K
-1133 TASNNVVSTGS
+1133 TNSVVSTGNTS
-1144 ASDGRGSLFNP
+1144 NRRFSINP
-1155 KNLLDLGSLAG
+1155 KNILDLGSLAG

-1183 AAAQGQLRSM
+1183 AAAQGQLKSM
-1193 PTEIYAPYTDMGLAR
+1193 PTEIYAPYTDMGIAR

-1231 AERLMRDQQADQLAN
+1231 AERLMRDQQADQLAA
-1246 ERDTRLSQTISEFN
+1246 ERDTKLSQTISEFN
-1260 DKDLAARREYANQR
+1260 DRDIAARREYANQR
-1274 TQIADYNKAVLGQM
+1274 TQIADYNRAVLGQM

-1399 LAKMQLNNYRNS
+1399 LAKMQLSNYRNS

-1424 PESAIKDYYRMPSF
+1424 PESAIKNYYRMPSF

>member
-94 AKRTSKTGEVLD
+94 AKRTLKTGEVLD

-652 PTGGNPVA
+652 PTGGNPAA

-919 FDAPSVRGLNIFE
+919 FDAPSINGLNIFE
-932 RGYRTTGEL
+932 RGYRTTGDL
-941 INGDQAYFNPYW
+941 INGGQAYFNPYW
-953 FPNPIPAKPIKIR
+953 FPNPVPTKPIKPRII
-966 TAKPRLM
+966 KPRLM

-990 VYRPQS
+990 IYRPQK
-996 LYKKGGKILKAQGG
+996 LFKKGGKILKAEREE
-1010 SKFFGKSMDNQGV
+1010 KFFGKSMDNQGA
-1023 YGSFDAEPV
+1023 YGSFDVTPVSVTATGTFSRPV
-1032 IVSAWE
+1032 IDLKGNISGVSRD
-1038 TGVITPWQAQK
+1038 TNL
-1049 EARQRLMAEK
+1049 EAR
-1059 ITGIDPKTMFKASSS
+1059 IGTTT
-1074 PQLFLGRNQFKPI
+1074 KPAMDAK
-1087 ENQVPLNVQYNRT
+1087 
-1100 QRENA
+1100 REEF
-1105 YLDLKNPYRNIS
+1105 LKNII
-1117 TSSLKEEV
+1117 
-1125 SKPESSNK
+1125 
-1133 TASNNVVSTGS
+1133 VSTGNTS
-1144 ASDGRGSLFNP
+1144 NRRFSINP
-1155 KNLLDLGSLAG
+1155 KNILDLGSLVG

-1183 AAAQGQLRSM
+1183 AAAQGQLKSM
-1193 PTEIYAPYTDMGLAR
+1193 PTEIYAPYTDMGIAR

-1231 AERLMRDQQADQLAN
+1231 AERLMRDQQADQLAA
-1246 ERDTRLSQTISEFN
+1246 ERDTKLSQTISEFN
-1260 DKDLAARREYANQR
+1260 DRDIAARREYANQR
-1274 TQIADYNKAVLGQM
+1274 TQIADYNRAVLGQM

-1399 LAKMQLNNYRNS
+1399 LAKMQLSNYRNS

-1424 PESAIKDYYRMPSF
+1424 PESAIKNYYRMPSF

>member
-652 PTGGNPVA
+652 PTGGNPAA

-919 FDAPSVRGLNIFE
+919 FDAPSINGLNIFE
-932 RGYRTTGEL
+932 RGYRTTGDL
-941 INGDQAYFNPYW
+941 INGGQAYFNPYW
-953 FPNPIPAKPIKIR
+953 FPNPVPTKPIKPRII
-966 TAKPRLM
+966 KPRLM

-990 VYRPQS
+990 IYRPQK
-996 LYKKGGKILKAQGG
+996 LFKKGGKILKAERGE
-1010 SKFFGKSMDNQGV
+1010 KFFGKSMDNQGA
-1023 YGSFDAEPV
+1023 YGSFDVTPVSVTATGTFSRPV
-1032 IVSAWE
+1032 IDLKGNISGVSRD
-1038 TGVITPWQAQK
+1038 TNL
-1049 EARQRLMAEK
+1049 EAR
-1059 ITGIDPKTMFKASSS
+1059 IGTTT
-1074 PQLFLGRNQFKPI
+1074 KPAMDAK
-1087 ENQVPLNVQYNRT
+1087 
-1100 QRENA
+1100 REEF
-1105 YLDLKNPYRNIS
+1105 LKNI
-1117 TSSLKEEV
+1117 
-1125 SKPESSNK
+1125 K
-1133 TASNNVVSTGS
+1133 TNSVVSTGNTS
-1144 ASDGRGSLFNP
+1144 NRRFSINP
-1155 KNLLDLGSLAG
+1155 KNILDLGSLAG

-1183 AAAQGQLRSM
+1183 AAAQGQLKSM
-1193 PTEIYAPYTDMGLAR
+1193 PTEIYAPYTDMGIAR

-1231 AERLMRDQQADQLAN
+1231 AERLMRDQQADQLAA
-1246 ERDTRLSQTISEFN
+1246 ERDTKLSQTISEFN
-1260 DKDLAARREYANQR
+1260 DRDIAARREYANQR
-1274 TQIADYNKAVLGQM
+1274 TQIADYNRAVLGQM

-1345 IQDLFNSSE
+1345 NQDLFNSSE

-1424 PESAIKDYYRMPSF
+1424 PESAIKNYYRMPSF

>member
-919 FDAPSVRGLNIFE
+919 FDAPSINGLNIFE
-932 RGYRTTGEL
+932 RGYRTTGDL
-941 INGDQAYFNPYW
+941 INGGQAYFNPYW
-953 FPNPIPAKPIKIR
+953 FPNPVPTKPIKPRII
-966 TAKPRLM
+966 KPRLM

-990 VYRPQS
+990 IYRPQK
-996 LYKKGGKILKAQGG
+996 LFKKGGKILKAERGE
-1010 SKFFGKSMDNQGV
+1010 KFFGKSMDNQGA
-1023 YGSFDAEPV
+1023 YGSFDVTPVSVTATGTFSRPV
-1032 IVSAWE
+1032 IDLKGNISGVSRD
-1038 TGVITPWQAQK
+1038 TNL
-1049 EARQRLMAEK
+1049 EAR
-1059 ITGIDPKTMFKASSS
+1059 IGTTT
-1074 PQLFLGRNQFKPI
+1074 KPAMDAK
-1087 ENQVPLNVQYNRT
+1087 
-1100 QRENA
+1100 REEF
-1105 YLDLKNPYRNIS
+1105 LKNI
-1117 TSSLKEEV
+1117 
-1125 SKPESSNK
+1125 K
-1133 TASNNVVSTGS
+1133 TNSVVSTGNTS
-1144 ASDGRGSLFNP
+1144 NRRSSINP
-1155 KNLLDLGSLAG
+1155 KNILDLGSLAG

-1183 AAAQGQLRSM
+1183 AAAQGQLKSM
-1193 PTEIYAPYTDMGLAR
+1193 PTEIYAPYTDMGIAR

-1231 AERLMRDQQADQLAN
+1231 AERLMRDQQADQLAA
-1246 ERDTRLSQTISEFN
+1246 ERDTKLSQTISEFN
-1260 DKDLAARREYANQR
+1260 DRDIAARREYANQR
-1274 TQIADYNKAVLGQM
+1274 TQIADYNRAVLGQM

-1374 DTAAGRQAFLEKY
+1374 DTAAGRQAFLENY

-1399 LAKMQLNNYRNS
+1399 LAKMQLSNYRNS
-1411 RSRFTGRLRTIDM
+1411 RSRFTGRLKTIDM
-1424 PESAIKDYYRMPSF
+1424 PESAIKNYYRMPSF

>member
-1 MAQVNIQKLQEGG
+1 MAQVNIQKLQGG
-14 SVKKYGTFT
+14 GAVKKYGNFT

-94 AKRTSKTGEVLD
+94 ARRTSKTGEALD

-117 TATNALRG
+117 SATNALRG
-125 FSHNQNTVRANPN
+125 FNYNQVTPQANKN
-138 RSIDISRKLLL
+138 KSVDVSRKLFLS
-149 PYLRDENGKLK
+149 YKRDKDGNLVLDDNGR
-160 LDENGN
+160 
-166 RIYNADIDDSKIF
+166 RIYNTDTDNTSIF
-179 NRLDFIQ
+179 DRLDFLR
-186 NLANEENIVDWKG
+186 NLEKEENIVDWKG
-199 YNNQTKEDYLRFA
+199 YNNQTKDVYSRFVK
-212 REYSDWDGLRQR
+212 EYTDWDGLYQR
-224 IKNGTIT
+224 IKDGSIT
-231 DRDITT
+231 DSDINT

-244 DRETTS
+244 DKTNTS
-250 GTSES
+250 KTSEE
-255 GGAQSE
+255 GGAQSN
-261 QEKWELWDKE
+261 QDKWDKD
-271 NNFTPDFRSTYN
+271 NNFTTDFRN
-283 ISYGPNGELLTEGLG
+283 QFKISYGPKGELLTEGFG
-298 LEGYGKDWRHAYFGE
+298 LEGYGKDWRNAYFGE
-313 NFVKIHPELKRFQDY
+313 NFVNIHPELKRFKDY
-328 ILYNGRLYSKNEWSN
+328 ILYNGRLYSKNEWAN
-343 PDSEINQILKSPNVD
+343 PESEINQILNSPNVD
-358 IFNKMSQNLFD
+358 IFNKMRQNLFD
-369 PIKNGQWQVLWTN
+369 PVKNGQWQVLWTN

-394 NPYFNSTYKDD
+394 NPYFNKTYKNDD
-405 NNVLYAYTSPLYE
+405 NVLYTYTSPLYE
-418 NLPQGVTV
+418 NLPKGVTV
-426 MDIIDSN
+426 MDIIDNN

-443 SISPVGLDENGNV
+443 SIPSIGLDENGNV
-456 IDISKYI
+456 VDISKYI
-463 RAVGYNGEA
+463 RAAGYNGEA

-477 YSRVNPTDKILGGYV
+477 YSRIDPTDKILGGYI
-492 WDDFDESG
+492 WDDFDPSG
-500 KYSFAYNPDN
+500 RYSFAYNPED
-510 PEMGYFYDSE
+510 ETQGFFYDTESK
-520 NNKLYPFRQEVFRQL
+520 KLHPFNRNWFKSL
-535 LNNDGYLS
+535 LNDNYLS
-543 AEEINQIKHM
+543 ADEINAIKHRE
-553 DWGAFRRWL
+553 WSGFRRWL
-562 NRNMGP
+562 N
-568 LGMYEFAGARQ
+568 AGFFNDEYAGKRV
-579 PAIPYNR
+579 PAIHYNR

-601 QDTPKTSPKVKV
+601 KDTEKTTPKVET

-660 ATLGVGSTATQFI
+660 AALGVGSTATQFI
-673 SDVKRDGLDWGDIGN
+673 SDVKRDGFDLGDLGN
-688 AALGLGLDAIS
+688 AALGLGLDVVS

-768 DRTVGY
+768 DRTIGY
-774 KKTGKVADVSEKVT
+774 KKTGRTADISGKAT

-793 DIQKKALDDVV
+793 DIQKRALNDAV
-804 SQHPGKFKEKKWY
+804 SQNPGQFKGKAWY
-817 DAKTGKINYEDA
+817 DAKTGNINYEDA
-829 LKDEEILANLP
+829 LKDADVLSNLP
-840 KNKLYQEGI
+840 KNKLYQEGL
-849 SRIKAATKNIKS
+849 SKIKTATKNLNS
-861 SISDRLTGDKRE
+861 SITDRLTGDRKE
-873 LRARTEEELPWFL
+873 LRARTEDELPWFL

-909 LENRADFRKE
+909 LENRADFRRE

-1010 SKFFGKSMDNQGV
+1010 SKFFGKSMDNQGA
-1023 YGSFDAEPV
+1023 YGSFEVDPV
-1032 IVSAWE
+1032 SVVAKSTFTRPTINLGNKVARVQRDSNLEAQIKASTQPAME
-1038 TGVITPWQAQK
+1038 AQK
-1049 EARQRLMAEK
+1049 E
-1059 ITGIDPKTMFKASSS
+1059 KA
-1074 PQLFLGRNQFKPI
+1074 
-1087 ENQVPLNVQYNRT
+1087 
-1100 QRENA
+1100 
-1105 YLDLKNPYRNIS
+1105 LKNIKAN
-1117 TSSLKEEV
+1117 T
-1125 SKPESSNK
+1125 
-1133 TASNNVVSTGS
+1133 VVSTGS
-1144 ASDGRGSLFNP
+1144 ASNGRGFSFNP

-1193 PTEIYAPYTDMGLAR
+1193 PTEIYAPYTDMGIAR

-1246 ERDTRLSQTISEFN
+1246 ERGTRLSQTISEFN

-1316 DDLVRDQYEDQWAA
+1316 MDLVRDQQDEQLA
-1330 ATRESLVAQQDYQKS
+1330 ATVRDNIALQQNAQKTYLE
-1345 IQDLFNSSE
+1345 LFNSAE
-1354 AQEAWINEQNTN
+1354 AQKAWENEQLTN
-1366 PSWKSTYG
+1366 PNWKSDYG
-1374 DTAAGRQAFLEKY
+1374 DSEAGRQKFLENY
-1387 YSGTI
+1387 YSGSI
-1392 QNLQNNL
+1392 QNLQND
-1399 LAKMQLNNYRNS
+1399 MMMRSQLNSYLNS
-1411 RSRFTGRLRTIDM
+1411 RSRFTGRRRTIDM
-1424 PESAIKDYYRMPSF
+1424 PQSTIGNYYRNPSF
-1438 YTTHLDIMKKGGILT
+1438 YRTIPVIKKKGGTIT
-1453 KSQRYRNFSE
+1453 KTQRYRDFDE
-1463 QAMLDKAKDYRKAV
+1463 QAILDKAKDYRKAV

>member
-1 MAQVNIQKLQEGG
+1 MAQVNIQKLQGG
-14 SVKKYGTFT
+14 GAVKKYGNFT

-80 VTFDNMNARQRRRA
+80 VTFDNMSNRQRRRA
-94 AKRTSKTGEVLD
+94 ARRTSKTGEALD

-117 TATNALRG
+117 SATNALRG
-125 FSHNQNTVRANPN
+125 FNYNQVTPQANKN
-138 RSIDISRKLLL
+138 KSVDVSRKLFLS
-149 PYLRDENGKLK
+149 YKRDKDGNLVLDDNGR
-160 LDENGN
+160 
-166 RIYNADIDDSKIF
+166 RIYNTDTDNTSIF
-179 NRLDFIQ
+179 DRLDFLR
-186 NLANEENIVDWKG
+186 NLEKEENIVDWKG
-199 YNNQTKEDYLRFA
+199 YNNQTKDVYSRFVK
-212 REYSDWDGLRQR
+212 EYTDWDGLYQR
-224 IKNGTIT
+224 IKDGSIT
-231 DRDITT
+231 DSDINT

-244 DRETTS
+244 DKTNTS
-250 GTSES
+250 KTSEE
-255 GGAQSE
+255 GGAQSN
-261 QEKWELWDKE
+261 QDKWDKD
-271 NNFTPDFRSTYN
+271 NNFTTDFRN
-283 ISYGPNGELLTEGLG
+283 QFKISYGPKGELLTEGFG
-298 LEGYGKDWRHAYFGE
+298 LEGYGKDWRNAYFGE
-313 NFVKIHPELKRFQDY
+313 NFVNIHPELKRFKDY
-328 ILYNGRLYSKNEWSN
+328 ILYNGRLYSKNEWAN
-343 PDSEINQILKSPNVD
+343 PESEINQILNSPNVD
-358 IFNKMSQNLFD
+358 IFNKMRQNLFD
-369 PIKNGQWQVLWTN
+369 PVKNGQWQVLWTN

-394 NPYFNSTYKDD
+394 NPYFNKTYKNDD
-405 NNVLYAYTSPLYE
+405 NVLYTYTSPLYE
-418 NLPQGVTV
+418 NLPKGVTV
-426 MDIIDSN
+426 MDIIDNN

-443 SISPVGLDENGNV
+443 SIPSIGLDENGNV
-456 IDISKYI
+456 VDISKYI
-463 RAVGYNGEA
+463 RAAGYNGEA

-477 YSRVNPTDKILGGYV
+477 YSRIDPTDKILGGYI
-492 WDDFDESG
+492 WDDFDPSG
-500 KYSFAYNPDN
+500 RYSFAYNPED
-510 PEMGYFYDSE
+510 ETQGFFYDTESK
-520 NNKLYPFRQEVFRQL
+520 KLHPFNRNWFKSL
-535 LNNDGYLS
+535 LNDNYLS
-543 AEEINQIKHM
+543 ADEINAIKHRE
-553 DWGAFRRWL
+553 WSGFRRWL
-562 NRNMGP
+562 N
-568 LGMYEFAGARQ
+568 AGFFNDEYAGKRV
-579 PAIPYNR
+579 PAIHYNR

-601 QDTPKTSPKVKV
+601 KDTEKTTPKVET

-660 ATLGVGSTATQFI
+660 AALGVGSTATQFI
-673 SDVKRDGLDWGDIGN
+673 SDVKRDGFDLGDLGN
-688 AALGLGLDAIS
+688 AALGLGLDVVS

-768 DRTVGY
+768 DRTIGY
-774 KKTGKVADVSEKVT
+774 KKTGRTADISGKAT

-793 DIQKKALDDVV
+793 DIQKRALNDAV
-804 SQHPGKFKEKKWY
+804 SQNPGQFKGKAWY
-817 DAKTGKINYEDA
+817 DAKTGNINYEDA
-829 LKDEEILANLP
+829 LKDADVLSNLP
-840 KNKLYQEGI
+840 KNKLYQEGL
-849 SRIKAATKNIKS
+849 SKIKTATKNLNS
-861 SISDRLTGDKRE
+861 SITDRLTGDRKE
-873 LRARTEEELPWFL
+873 LRARTEDELPWFL

-892 SWMRG
+892 SWMKG

-1010 SKFFGKSMDNQGV
+1010 SKFFGKSMDNQGA
-1023 YGSFDAEPV
+1023 YGSFEVDPV
-1032 IVSAWE
+1032 SVVAKSTFTRPTINLGNKVA
-1038 TGVITPWQAQK
+1038 GVQRDSNLEAQIKASTQPAMEAQK
-1049 EARQRLMAEK
+1049 E
-1059 ITGIDPKTMFKASSS
+1059 KA
-1074 PQLFLGRNQFKPI
+1074 
-1087 ENQVPLNVQYNRT
+1087 
-1100 QRENA
+1100 
-1105 YLDLKNPYRNIS
+1105 LKNIKAN
-1117 TSSLKEEV
+1117 T
-1125 SKPESSNK
+1125 
-1133 TASNNVVSTGS
+1133 VVSTGS
-1144 ASDGRGSLFNP
+1144 ASNGRGFSFNP

-1193 PTEIYAPYTDMGLAR
+1193 PTEIYAPYTDMGIAR

-1316 DDLVRDQYEDQWAA
+1316 MDLVRDQQDEQLA
-1330 ATRESLVAQQDYQKS
+1330 ATVRDNIALQQNAQKTYLE
-1345 IQDLFNSSE
+1345 LFNSAE
-1354 AQEAWINEQNTN
+1354 AQKAWENEQLTN
-1366 PSWKSTYG
+1366 SDYG
-1374 DTAAGRQAFLEKY
+1374 DSEAGRQKFLENY
-1387 YSGTI
+1387 YSGSI
-1392 QNLQNNL
+1392 QNLQND
-1399 LAKMQLNNYRNS
+1399 MMMRSQLNSYLNS
-1411 RSRFTGRLRTIDM
+1411 RSRFTGRRRTIDM
-1424 PESAIKDYYRMPSF
+1424 PQSTIGNYYRNPSF
-1438 YTTHLDIMKKGGILT
+1438 YRTIPVIKKKGGTIT
-1453 KSQRYRNFSE
+1453 KTQRYRDFDE
-1463 QAMLDKAKDYRKAV
+1463 QAILDKAKDYRKAV

>member
-94 AKRTSKTGEVLD
+94 AKHTSKTGEVLD

-652 PTGGNPVA
+652 PTGGNPAA

-919 FDAPSVRGLNIFE
+919 FDAPSINGLNIFE
-932 RGYRTTGEL
+932 RGYRTTGDL
-941 INGDQAYFNPYW
+941 INGGQAYFNPYW
-953 FPNPIPAKPIKIR
+953 FPNPVPTKPIKPRII
-966 TAKPRLM
+966 KPRLM

-990 VYRPQS
+990 IYRPQK
-996 LYKKGGKILKAQGG
+996 LFKKGGKILKAERGE
-1010 SKFFGKSMDNQGV
+1010 KFFGKSMDNQGA
-1023 YGSFDAEPV
+1023 YGSFDVTPVSVTATGTFSRPV
-1032 IVSAWE
+1032 IDLKGNISGVSRD
-1038 TGVITPWQAQK
+1038 TNL
-1049 EARQRLMAEK
+1049 EAR
-1059 ITGIDPKTMFKASSS
+1059 IGTTT
-1074 PQLFLGRNQFKPI
+1074 KPAMDAK
-1087 ENQVPLNVQYNRT
+1087 
-1100 QRENA
+1100 REEF
-1105 YLDLKNPYRNIS
+1105 LKNI
-1117 TSSLKEEV
+1117 
-1125 SKPESSNK
+1125 K
-1133 TASNNVVSTGS
+1133 TNSVVSTGNTS
-1144 ASDGRGSLFNP
+1144 NRRFSINP
-1155 KNLLDLGSLAG
+1155 KNILDLGSLAG

-1183 AAAQGQLRSM
+1183 AAAQGQLKSM
-1193 PTEIYAPYTDMGLAR
+1193 PTEIYAPYTDMGIAR

-1231 AERLMRDQQADQLAN
+1231 AERLMRDQQADQLAA
-1246 ERDTRLSQTISEFN
+1246 ERDTKLSQTISEFN
-1260 DKDLAARREYANQR
+1260 DRDIAARREYANQR
-1274 TQIADYNKAVLGQM
+1274 TQIADYNRAVLGQM

-1424 PESAIKDYYRMPSF
+1424 PESAIKNYYRMPSF

>member
-244 DRETTS
+244 DRGTTS

-443 SISPVGLDENGNV
+443 SISHVGLDENGNV

-463 RAVGYNGEA
+463 RAAGYNGEA

-919 FDAPSVRGLNIFE
+919 FDAPSINGLNIFE
-932 RGYRTTGEL
+932 RGYRTTGDL
-941 INGDQAYFNPYW
+941 INGGQAYFNPYW
-953 FPNPIPAKPIKIR
+953 FPNPVPTKPIKPRII
-966 TAKPRLM
+966 KPRLM

-990 VYRPQS
+990 IYRPQK
-996 LYKKGGKILKAQGG
+996 LFKKGGKILKAERGE
-1010 SKFFGKSMDNQGV
+1010 KFFGKSMDNQGA
-1023 YGSFDAEPV
+1023 YGSFDVTPVSVTATGTFSRPV
-1032 IVSAWE
+1032 IDLKGNISGVSRD
-1038 TGVITPWQAQK
+1038 TNL
-1049 EARQRLMAEK
+1049 EAR
-1059 ITGIDPKTMFKASSS
+1059 IGTTT
-1074 PQLFLGRNQFKPI
+1074 KPAMDAK
-1087 ENQVPLNVQYNRT
+1087 
-1100 QRENA
+1100 REEF
-1105 YLDLKNPYRNIS
+1105 LKNI
-1117 TSSLKEEV
+1117 
-1125 SKPESSNK
+1125 K
-1133 TASNNVVSTGS
+1133 TNSVVSTGNTS
-1144 ASDGRGSLFNP
+1144 NRRFSINP
-1155 KNLLDLGSLAG
+1155 KNILDLGSLAG

-1183 AAAQGQLRSM
+1183 AAAQGQLKSM
-1193 PTEIYAPYTDMGLAR
+1193 PTEIYAPYTDMGIAR

-1231 AERLMRDQQADQLAN
+1231 AERLMRDQQADQLAA
-1246 ERDTRLSQTISEFN
+1246 ERDTKLSQTISEFN
-1260 DKDLAARREYANQR
+1260 DRDIAARREYANQR
-1274 TQIADYNKAVLGQM
+1274 TQIADYNRAVLGQM

-1424 PESAIKDYYRMPSF
+1424 PESAIKNYYRMPSF

>member
-652 PTGGNPVA
+652 PTGGNPAA

-919 FDAPSVRGLNIFE
+919 FDAPSINGLNIFE
-932 RGYRTTGEL
+932 RGYRTTGDL
-941 INGDQAYFNPYW
+941 INGGQAYFNPYW
-953 FPNPIPAKPIKIR
+953 FPNPVPTKPIKPRII
-966 TAKPRLM
+966 KPRLM

-990 VYRPQS
+990 IYRPQK
-996 LYKKGGKILKAQGG
+996 LFKKGGKILKAERGE
-1010 SKFFGKSMDNQGV
+1010 KFFGKSMDNQGA
-1023 YGSFDAEPV
+1023 YGSFDVTPVSVTATGTFSRPV
-1032 IVSAWE
+1032 IDLKGNISGVSRD
-1038 TGVITPWQAQK
+1038 TNL
-1049 EARQRLMAEK
+1049 EAR
-1059 ITGIDPKTMFKASSS
+1059 IGTTT
-1074 PQLFLGRNQFKPI
+1074 KPAMDAK
-1087 ENQVPLNVQYNRT
+1087 
-1100 QRENA
+1100 REEF
-1105 YLDLKNPYRNIS
+1105 LKNII
-1117 TSSLKEEV
+1117 
-1125 SKPESSNK
+1125 
-1133 TASNNVVSTGS
+1133 VSTGNTS
-1144 ASDGRGSLFNP
+1144 NRRFSINP
-1155 KNLLDLGSLAG
+1155 KNILDLGSLAG

-1183 AAAQGQLRSM
+1183 AAAQGQLKSM
-1193 PTEIYAPYTDMGLAR
+1193 PTEIYAPYTDMGIAR

-1231 AERLMRDQQADQLAN
+1231 AERLMRDQQADQLAA
-1246 ERDTRLSQTISEFN
+1246 ERDTKLSQTISEFN
-1260 DKDLAARREYANQR
+1260 DRDIAARREYANQR
-1274 TQIADYNKAVLGQM
+1274 TQIADYNRAVLGQM

-1330 ATRESLVAQQDYQKS
+1330 ATRDSLVAQQDYQKS

-1424 PESAIKDYYRMPSF
+1424 PESAIKNYYRMPSF

>member
-28 YQVDDDFLQAMAAHG
+28 YQVDDDFLQAMTAHG
-43 SSITDDRAR
+43 SSIADGRAR

-65 ADLSYDSNTNELRGD
+65 ADLSYDSNTNELRGNVSFNNLTD
-80 VTFDNMNARQRRRA
+80 RQKRRV
-94 AKRTSKTGEVLD
+94 AKRTSKTGEGIDRL
-106 STFNGRVNQVK
+106 FNNRVNQVK
-117 TATNALRG
+117 VATDALRN
-125 FSHNQNTVRANPN
+125 FNYNQTAPATRNTNQSV
-138 RSIDISRKLLL
+138 DVSRRL
-149 PYLRDENGKLK
+149 YLNYERDKDGNLV
-160 LDENGN
+160 LDENN
-166 RIYNADIDDSKIF
+166 RRKFIPGTYNSAVFD
-179 NRLDFIQ
+179 RLDFLR
-186 NLANEENIVDWKG
+186 NLANEQNIVDWKG
-199 YNNQTKEDYLRFA
+199 YENQTKDAYLRFIQN
-212 REYSDWDGLRQR
+212 YNDWDGLKQR
-224 IKNGTIT
+224 IKDGSIT
-231 DRDITT
+231 DNDINV
-237 LSKLGIL
+237 LSQIGIL
-244 DRETTS
+244 DRN
-250 GTSES
+250 
-255 GGAQSE
+255 QSSDNE
-261 QEKWELWDKE
+261 DNNDNADSNVSKWDKD
-271 NNFTPDFRSTYN
+271 NNFTEEFRNKYK
-283 ISYGPNGELLTEGLG
+283 ISYGPNGEILTEGFG
-298 LEGYGKDWRHAYFGE
+298 LDGYGSNWSNAYFGD
-313 NFVKIHPELKRFQDY
+313 NFAALYPELKRFKDY
-328 ILYNGRLYSKNEWSN
+328 ILYEGRLYSKNEWTDPN
-343 PDSEINQILKSPNVD
+343 SEIHQILSSPRVD
-358 IFNKMSQNLFD
+358 IFNKMRQNLFD
-369 PIKNGQWQVLWTN
+369 PVQNGKWQVLWTN
-382 NPFQRYNSQLQY
+382 NPFTRYNSELQY
-394 NPYFNSTYKDD
+394 NPYFNQNYKDD
-405 NNVLYAYTSPLYE
+405 NNVLYSYTTPLYQ

-426 MDIIDSN
+426 MDIIDKN

-443 SISPVGLDENGNV
+443 SISSVGLDQNGNV
-456 IDISKYI
+456 VDLSEYV
-463 RAVGYNGEA
+463 RANGYNGEA
-472 TGNAF
+472 TGDAF
-477 YSRVNPTDKILGGYV
+477 YSRIPLTDKILGGYI

-500 KYSFAYNPDN
+500 KYSFAYNPED
-510 PEMGYFYDSE
+510 ESQGYFYDSE
-520 NNKLYPFRQEVFRQL
+520 NQKLYPFSRNWFQSL
-535 LNNDGYLS
+535 LNDNYLS
-543 AEEINQIKHM
+543 ADEINAIKHR
-553 DWGAFRRWL
+553 DWSAFRRWL
-562 NRNMGP
+562 NAVFFNDE
-568 LGMYEFAGARQ
+568 YAGKRV
-579 PAIPYNR
+579 PAIHYNR

-601 QDTPKTSPKVKV
+601 KDTEKTTPKVET

-709 AAKTARIIKRI
+709 AAKIARIIKRI

-817 DAKTGKINYEDA
+817 DTKTGKINYEDA

-840 KNKLYQEGI
+840 KNKLYQEGV

-919 FDAPSVRGLNIFE
+919 FDAPSINGLNIFE
-932 RGYRTTGEL
+932 RGYRTTGDL
-941 INGDQAYFNPYW
+941 INGGQAYFNPYW
-953 FPNPIPAKPIKIR
+953 FPNPVPTKPIKPRII
-966 TAKPRLM
+966 KPRLM

-1010 SKFFGKSMDNQGV
+1010 SKFFGKSMDNQGA
-1023 YGSFDAEPV
+1023 YGSFEVDPV
-1032 IVSAWE
+1032 SVVAKSTFTRPTINLGNKVA
-1038 TGVITPWQAQK
+1038 GVQRDSNLEAQIKASTQPAMEAQIKASTQPAMEAQK
-1049 EARQRLMAEK
+1049 E
-1059 ITGIDPKTMFKASSS
+1059 KA
-1074 PQLFLGRNQFKPI
+1074 
-1087 ENQVPLNVQYNRT
+1087 
-1100 QRENA
+1100 
-1105 YLDLKNPYRNIS
+1105 LKNIKAN
-1117 TSSLKEEV
+1117 T
-1125 SKPESSNK
+1125 
-1133 TASNNVVSTGS
+1133 VVSTGS
-1144 ASDGRGSLFNP
+1144 ASNGRGFSFNP
-1155 KNLLDLGSLAG
+1155 KNLLDLGSLTG

-1193 PTEIYAPYTDMGLAR
+1193 PTEIYAPYTDMGIAR

-1231 AERLMRDQQADQLAN
+1231 AERLIRDQQADQLAN

-1274 TQIADYNKAVLGQM
+1274 TQIADYNRAVLGQM

-1298 KQFTAWNQIINP
+1298 KQFTAWNKIINP

-1316 DDLVRDQYEDQWAA
+1316 MDLVRDQQEEQ
-1330 ATRESLVAQQDYQKS
+1330 VAKTVRDNLALQQDMQKKIIDLYNS
-1345 IQDLFNSSE
+1345 KQAQDAWLNEHKINPNWETEYGDSE
-1354 AQEAWINEQNTN
+1354 A
-1366 PSWKSTYG
+1366 
-1374 DTAAGRQAFLEKY
+1374 GRRAFLDKY
-1387 YSGTI
+1387 YSGT
-1392 QNLQNNL
+1392 LQNMQNDL
-1399 LAKMQLNNYRNS
+1399 IMRMQLNGYLNGRN
-1411 RSRFTGRLRTIDM
+1411 RFTGGYRTLTI
-1424 PESAIKDYYRMPSF
+1424 PESTIKDYYRPSSF
-1438 YTTHLDIMKKGGILT
+1438 YTTFANVHKKGGTIT
-1453 KSQRYRNFSE
+1453 QRYRDFDE
-1463 QAMLDKAKDYRKAV
+1463 QSLLDKAKDYRRAI

>member
-1 MAQVNIQKLQEGG
+1 MAQVNIQKLQGG
-14 SVKKYGTFT
+14 GAVKKYGNFT

-80 VTFDNMNARQRRRA
+80 VTFDNMSNRQRRRA
-94 AKRTSKTGEVLD
+94 ARRTSKTGEALD

-117 TATNALRG
+117 SATNALRG
-125 FSHNQNTVRANPN
+125 FNYNQVTPQANKN
-138 RSIDISRKLLL
+138 KSVDVSRKLFLS
-149 PYLRDENGKLK
+149 YKRDKDGNLVLDDNGR
-160 LDENGN
+160 
-166 RIYNADIDDSKIF
+166 RIYNTDTDNTSIF
-179 NRLDFIQ
+179 DRLDFLR
-186 NLANEENIVDWKG
+186 NLEKEENIVDWKG
-199 YNNQTKEDYLRFA
+199 YNNQTKDVYSRFVK
-212 REYSDWDGLRQR
+212 EYTDWDGLYQR
-224 IKNGTIT
+224 IKDGSIT
-231 DRDITT
+231 DSDINT

-244 DRETTS
+244 DKTNTS
-250 GTSES
+250 KTSEE
-255 GGAQSE
+255 GGAQSN
-261 QEKWELWDKE
+261 QDKWDKD
-271 NNFTPDFRSTYN
+271 NNFTTDFRN
-283 ISYGPNGELLTEGLG
+283 QFKISYGPKGELLTEGFG
-298 LEGYGKDWRHAYFGE
+298 LEGYGKDWRNAYFGE
-313 NFVKIHPELKRFQDY
+313 NFVNIHPELKRFKDY
-328 ILYNGRLYSKNEWSN
+328 ILYNGRLYSKNEWAN
-343 PDSEINQILKSPNVD
+343 PESEINQILNSPNVD
-358 IFNKMSQNLFD
+358 IFNKMRQNLFD
-369 PIKNGQWQVLWTN
+369 PVKNGQWQVLWTN

-394 NPYFNSTYKDD
+394 NPYFNKTYKNDD
-405 NNVLYAYTSPLYE
+405 NVLYTYTSPLYE
-418 NLPQGVTV
+418 NLPKGVTV
-426 MDIIDSN
+426 MDIIDNN

-443 SISPVGLDENGNV
+443 SIPSIGLDENGNV
-456 IDISKYI
+456 VDISKYI
-463 RAVGYNGEA
+463 RAAGYNGEA

-477 YSRVNPTDKILGGYV
+477 YSRIDPTDKILGGYI
-492 WDDFDESG
+492 WDDFDPSG
-500 KYSFAYNPDN
+500 RYSFAYNPED
-510 PEMGYFYDSE
+510 ETQGFFYDTESK
-520 NNKLYPFRQEVFRQL
+520 KLHPFNRNWFKSL
-535 LNNDGYLS
+535 LNDNYLS
-543 AEEINQIKHM
+543 ADEINAIKHRE
-553 DWGAFRRWL
+553 WSGFRRWL
-562 NRNMGP
+562 N
-568 LGMYEFAGARQ
+568 AGFFNDEYAGKRV
-579 PAIPYNR
+579 PAIHYNR

-601 QDTPKTSPKVKV
+601 KDTEKTTPKVET

-660 ATLGVGSTATQFI
+660 AALGVGSTATQFI
-673 SDVKRDGLDWGDIGN
+673 SDVKRDGFDLGDLGN
-688 AALGLGLDAIS
+688 AALGLGLDVVS

-768 DRTVGY
+768 DRTIGY
-774 KKTGKVADVSEKVT
+774 KKTGRTADISGKAT

-793 DIQKKALDDVV
+793 DIQKRALNDAV
-804 SQHPGKFKEKKWY
+804 SQNPGQFKGKAWY
-817 DAKTGKINYEDA
+817 DAKTGNINYEDA
-829 LKDEEILANLP
+829 LKDADVLSNLP
-840 KNKLYQEGI
+840 KNKLYQEGL
-849 SRIKAATKNIKS
+849 SKIKTATKNLNS
-861 SISDRLTGDKRE
+861 SITDRLTGDRKE
-873 LRARTEEELPWFL
+873 LRARTEDELPWFL

-892 SWMRG
+892 SWMKG

-953 FPNPIPAKPIKIR
+953 FPNPIPAKPIK
-966 TAKPRLM
+966 KPRLM

-1010 SKFFGKSMDNQGV
+1010 SKFFGKSMDNQGA
-1023 YGSFDAEPV
+1023 YGSFEVDPV
-1032 IVSAWE
+1032 SVVAKSTFTRPTINLGNKVA
-1038 TGVITPWQAQK
+1038 GVQRDSNLEAQIKASTQPAMEAQK
-1049 EARQRLMAEK
+1049 E
-1059 ITGIDPKTMFKASSS
+1059 KA
-1074 PQLFLGRNQFKPI
+1074 
-1087 ENQVPLNVQYNRT
+1087 
-1100 QRENA
+1100 
-1105 YLDLKNPYRNIS
+1105 LKNIKAN
-1117 TSSLKEEV
+1117 T
-1125 SKPESSNK
+1125 
-1133 TASNNVVSTGS
+1133 VVSTGS
-1144 ASDGRGSLFNP
+1144 ASNGRGFSFNP

-1193 PTEIYAPYTDMGLAR
+1193 PTEIYAPYTDMGIAR

-1316 DDLVRDQYEDQWAA
+1316 MDLVRDQQDEQLA
-1330 ATRESLVAQQDYQKS
+1330 ATVRDNIALQQNAQKTYLE
-1345 IQDLFNSSE
+1345 LFNSAE
-1354 AQEAWINEQNTN
+1354 AQKAWENEQLTN
-1366 PSWKSTYG
+1366 PNWKSDYG
-1374 DTAAGRQAFLEKY
+1374 DSEAGRQKFLENY
-1387 YSGTI
+1387 YSGSI
-1392 QNLQNNL
+1392 QNLQND
-1399 LAKMQLNNYRNS
+1399 MMMRSQLNSYLNS
-1411 RSRFTGRLRTIDM
+1411 RSRFTGRRRTIDM
-1424 PESAIKDYYRMPSF
+1424 PQSTIGNYYRNPSF
-1438 YTTHLDIMKKGGILT
+1438 YRTIPVIKKKGGTIT
-1453 KSQRYRNFSE
+1453 KTQRYRDFDE
-1463 QAMLDKAKDYRKAV
+1463 QAILDKAKDYRKAV

>member
-1 MAQVNIQKLQEGG
+1 MAQVNIQKLQGG
-14 SVKKYGTFT
+14 GAVKKYGNFT

-94 AKRTSKTGEVLD
+94 ARRTSKTGEALD

-117 TATNALRG
+117 SATNALRG
-125 FSHNQNTVRANPN
+125 FNYNQVTPQANKN
-138 RSIDISRKLLL
+138 KSVDVSRKLFLS
-149 PYLRDENGKLK
+149 YKRDKDGNLVLDDNGR
-160 LDENGN
+160 
-166 RIYNADIDDSKIF
+166 RIYNTDTDNTSIF
-179 NRLDFIQ
+179 DRLDFLR
-186 NLANEENIVDWKG
+186 NLEKEENIVDWKG
-199 YNNQTKEDYLRFA
+199 YNNQTKDVYSRFVK
-212 REYSDWDGLRQR
+212 EYTDWDGLYQR
-224 IKNGTIT
+224 IKDGSIT
-231 DRDITT
+231 DSDINT

-244 DRETTS
+244 DKTNTS
-250 GTSES
+250 KTSEE
-255 GGAQSE
+255 GGAQSN
-261 QEKWELWDKE
+261 QDKWDKD
-271 NNFTPDFRSTYN
+271 NNFTTDFRN
-283 ISYGPNGELLTEGLG
+283 QFKISYGPKGELLTEGFG
-298 LEGYGKDWRHAYFGE
+298 LEGYGKDWRNAYFGE
-313 NFVKIHPELKRFQDY
+313 NFVNIHPELKRFKDY
-328 ILYNGRLYSKNEWSN
+328 ILYNGRLYSKNEWAN
-343 PDSEINQILKSPNVD
+343 PESEINQILNSPNVD
-358 IFNKMSQNLFD
+358 IFNKMRQNLFD
-369 PIKNGQWQVLWTN
+369 PVKNGQWQVLWTN

-394 NPYFNSTYKDD
+394 NPYFNKTYKNDD
-405 NNVLYAYTSPLYE
+405 NVLYTYTSPLYE
-418 NLPQGVTV
+418 NLPKGVTV
-426 MDIIDSN
+426 MDIIDNN

-443 SISPVGLDENGNV
+443 SIPSIGLDENGNV
-456 IDISKYI
+456 VDISKYI
-463 RAVGYNGEA
+463 RAAGYNGEA

-477 YSRVNPTDKILGGYV
+477 YSRIDPTDKILGGYI
-492 WDDFDESG
+492 WDDFDPSG
-500 KYSFAYNPDN
+500 RYSFAYNPED
-510 PEMGYFYDSE
+510 ETQGFFYDTESK
-520 NNKLYPFRQEVFRQL
+520 KLHPFNRNWFKSL
-535 LNNDGYLS
+535 LNDNYLS
-543 AEEINQIKHM
+543 ADEINAIKHRE
-553 DWGAFRRWL
+553 WSGFRRWL
-562 NRNMGP
+562 N
-568 LGMYEFAGARQ
+568 AGFFNDEYAGKRV
-579 PAIPYNR
+579 PAIHYNR

-601 QDTPKTSPKVKV
+601 KDTEKTTPKVET

-660 ATLGVGSTATQFI
+660 AALGVGSTATQFI
-673 SDVKRDGLDWGDIGN
+673 SDVKRDGFDLGDLGN
-688 AALGLGLDAIS
+688 AALGLGLDVVS

-768 DRTVGY
+768 DRTIGY
-774 KKTGKVADVSEKVT
+774 KKTGRTADISGKAT

-793 DIQKKALDDVV
+793 DIQKRALNDAV
-804 SQHPGKFKEKKWY
+804 SQNPGQFKGKAWY
-817 DAKTGKINYEDA
+817 DAKTGNINYEDA
-829 LKDEEILANLP
+829 LKDADVLSNLP
-840 KNKLYQEGI
+840 KNKLYQEGL
-849 SRIKAATKNIKS
+849 SKIKTATKNLNS
-861 SISDRLTGDKRE
+861 SITDRLTGDRKE
-873 LRARTEEELPWFL
+873 LRARTEDELPWFL

-1010 SKFFGKSMDNQGV
+1010 SKFFGKSMDNQGA
-1023 YGSFDAEPV
+1023 YGSFEVDPV
-1032 IVSAWE
+1032 SVVAKSTFTRPTINLGNKVA
-1038 TGVITPWQAQK
+1038 GVQRDSNLEAQIKASTQPAMEAQK
-1049 EARQRLMAEK
+1049 E
-1059 ITGIDPKTMFKASSS
+1059 KA
-1074 PQLFLGRNQFKPI
+1074 
-1087 ENQVPLNVQYNRT
+1087 
-1100 QRENA
+1100 
-1105 YLDLKNPYRNIS
+1105 LKNIKAN
-1117 TSSLKEEV
+1117 T
-1125 SKPESSNK
+1125 
-1133 TASNNVVSTGS
+1133 VVSTGS
-1144 ASDGRGSLFNP
+1144 ASNGRGFSFNP

-1193 PTEIYAPYTDMGLAR
+1193 PTEIYAPYTDMGIAR

-1316 DDLVRDQYEDQWAA
+1316 MDLVRDQQDEQLA
-1330 ATRESLVAQQDYQKS
+1330 ATVRDNIALQQNAQKTYLE
-1345 IQDLFNSSE
+1345 LFNSAE
-1354 AQEAWINEQNTN
+1354 AQKAWENEQLTN
-1366 PSWKSTYG
+1366 PNWKSDYG
-1374 DTAAGRQAFLEKY
+1374 DSEAGRQKFLENY
-1387 YSGTI
+1387 YSGSI
-1392 QNLQNNL
+1392 QNLQND
-1399 LAKMQLNNYRNS
+1399 MMMRSQLNSYLNS
-1411 RSRFTGRLRTIDM
+1411 RSRFTGRRRTIDM
-1424 PESAIKDYYRMPSF
+1424 PQSTIGNYYRNPSF
-1438 YTTHLDIMKKGGILT
+1438 YRTIPVIKKKGGTIT
-1453 KSQRYRNFSE
+1453 KTQRYRDFDE
-1463 QAMLDKAKDYRKAV
+1463 QAILDKAKDYRKAV

>member
-625 KSGDLTAAD
+625 KSADLTAAD

-652 PTGGNPVA
+652 PTGGNPAA

-919 FDAPSVRGLNIFE
+919 FDAPSINGLNIFE
-932 RGYRTTGEL
+932 RGYRTTGDL
-941 INGDQAYFNPYW
+941 INGGQAYFNPYW
-953 FPNPIPAKPIKIR
+953 FPNPVPTKPIKPRII
-966 TAKPRLM
+966 KPRLM

-990 VYRPQS
+990 IYRPQK
-996 LYKKGGKILKAQGG
+996 LFKKGGKILKAERGE
-1010 SKFFGKSMDNQGV
+1010 KFFGKSMDNQGA
-1023 YGSFDAEPV
+1023 YGSFDVTPVSVTATGTFSRPV
-1032 IVSAWE
+1032 IDLKGNISGVSRD
-1038 TGVITPWQAQK
+1038 TNL
-1049 EARQRLMAEK
+1049 EAR
-1059 ITGIDPKTMFKASSS
+1059 IGTTT
-1074 PQLFLGRNQFKPI
+1074 KPAMDAK
-1087 ENQVPLNVQYNRT
+1087 
-1100 QRENA
+1100 REEF
-1105 YLDLKNPYRNIS
+1105 LKNI
-1117 TSSLKEEV
+1117 
-1125 SKPESSNK
+1125 K
-1133 TASNNVVSTGS
+1133 TNSVVSTGNTS
-1144 ASDGRGSLFNP
+1144 NRRFSINP
-1155 KNLLDLGSLAG
+1155 KNILDLGSLAG

-1183 AAAQGQLRSM
+1183 AAAQGQLKSM
-1193 PTEIYAPYTDMGLAR
+1193 PTEIYAPYTDMGIAR

-1231 AERLMRDQQADQLAN
+1231 AERLMRDQQADQLAA
-1246 ERDTRLSQTISEFN
+1246 ERDTKLSQTISEFN
-1260 DKDLAARREYANQR
+1260 DRDIAARREYANQR
-1274 TQIADYNKAVLGQM
+1274 TQIADYNRAVLGQM

-1424 PESAIKDYYRMPSF
+1424 PESAIKNYYRMPSF

>member
-652 PTGGNPVA
+652 PTGGNPAA

-919 FDAPSVRGLNIFE
+919 FDAPSINGLNIFE
-932 RGYRTTGEL
+932 RGYRTTGDL
-941 INGDQAYFNPYW
+941 INGGQAYFNPYW
-953 FPNPIPAKPIKIR
+953 FPNPVPTKPIKPRII
-966 TAKPRLM
+966 KPRLM

-990 VYRPQS
+990 IYRPQK
-996 LYKKGGKILKAQGG
+996 LFKKGGKILKAERGE
-1010 SKFFGKSMDNQGV
+1010 KFFGKSMDNQGA
-1023 YGSFDAEPV
+1023 YGSFDVTPVSVTATGTFSRPV
-1032 IVSAWE
+1032 IDLKGNISGVSRD
-1038 TGVITPWQAQK
+1038 TNL
-1049 EARQRLMAEK
+1049 EAR
-1059 ITGIDPKTMFKASSS
+1059 IGTTT
-1074 PQLFLGRNQFKPI
+1074 KPAMDAK
-1087 ENQVPLNVQYNRT
+1087 
-1100 QRENA
+1100 REEF
-1105 YLDLKNPYRNIS
+1105 LKNI
-1117 TSSLKEEV
+1117 
-1125 SKPESSNK
+1125 K
-1133 TASNNVVSTGS
+1133 TNSVVSTGNTS
-1144 ASDGRGSLFNP
+1144 NRRFSINP
-1155 KNLLDLGSLAG
+1155 KNILDLGSLAG

-1183 AAAQGQLRSM
+1183 AAAQGQLKSM
-1193 PTEIYAPYTDMGLAR
+1193 PTKIYAPYTDMGIAR

-1231 AERLMRDQQADQLAN
+1231 AERLMRDQQADQLAA
-1246 ERDTRLSQTISEFN
+1246 ERDTKLSQTISEFN
-1260 DKDLAARREYANQR
+1260 DRDIAARREYANQR
-1274 TQIADYNKAVLGQM
+1274 TQIADYNRAVLGQM

-1424 PESAIKDYYRMPSF
+1424 PESAIKNYYRMPSF

>member
-1 MAQVNIQKLQEGG
+1 MAQVNIQKLQGG
-14 SVKKYGTFT
+14 GAVKKYGNFT

-28 YQVDDDFLQAMAAHG
+28 YQVDDDFLQAMTAHG

-80 VTFDNMNARQRRRA
+80 VTFDNINDRQRRRA
-94 AKRTSKTGEVLD
+94 ARRTSKTGEALD
-106 STFNGRVNQVK
+106 SIFNGRVNQVK
-117 TATNALRG
+117 SATNALRE
-125 FSHNQNTVRANPN
+125 FNYNQVTPQANKN
-138 RSIDISRKLLL
+138 KSVDVSRKLFLS
-149 PYLRDENGKLK
+149 YKRDKDGNLVLDDNGR
-160 LDENGN
+160 
-166 RIYNADIDDSKIF
+166 RIYNTDTDNTSIF
-179 NRLDFIQ
+179 DRLDFLR
-186 NLANEENIVDWKG
+186 NLEKEENIVDWKG
-199 YNNQTKEDYLRFA
+199 YNNQTKDVYSRFVK
-212 REYSDWDGLRQR
+212 EYTDWDGLYQR
-224 IKNGTIT
+224 IKDGSIT
-231 DRDITT
+231 DSDINT

-244 DRETTS
+244 DKTNTS
-250 GTSES
+250 KTSEE
-255 GGAQSE
+255 GGAQSN
-261 QEKWELWDKE
+261 QDKWDKD
-271 NNFTPDFRSTYN
+271 NNFTTDFRN
-283 ISYGPNGELLTEGLG
+283 QFKISYGPKGELLTEGFG
-298 LEGYGKDWRHAYFGE
+298 LEGYGKDWRNAYFGE
-313 NFVKIHPELKRFQDY
+313 NFVNIHPELKRFKDY
-328 ILYNGRLYSKNEWSN
+328 ILYNGRLYSKNEWAN
-343 PDSEINQILKSPNVD
+343 PESEINQILNSPNVD
-358 IFNKMSQNLFD
+358 IFNKMRQNLFD
-369 PIKNGQWQVLWTN
+369 PVKNGQWQVLWTN

-394 NPYFNSTYKDD
+394 NPYFNKTYKNDD
-405 NNVLYAYTSPLYE
+405 NVLYTYTSPLYE
-418 NLPQGVTV
+418 NLPKGVTV
-426 MDIIDSN
+426 MDIIDNN

-443 SISPVGLDENGNV
+443 SIPSIGLDENGNIV
-456 IDISKYI
+456 DISKYI
-463 RAVGYNGEA
+463 RAAGYNGEA

-477 YSRVNPTDKILGGYV
+477 YSRIDPTDKILGGYI
-492 WDDFDESG
+492 WDDFDPSG
-500 KYSFAYNPDN
+500 RYSFAYNPEDEN
-510 PEMGYFYDSE
+510 QGFFYDTESK
-520 NNKLYPFRQEVFRQL
+520 KLHPFNRNWFKSL
-535 LNNDGYLS
+535 LNDNYLS
-543 AEEINQIKHM
+543 ADEINAIKHRE
-553 DWGAFRRWL
+553 WSGFRRWL
-562 NRNMGP
+562 N
-568 LGMYEFAGARQ
+568 AGFFNDEYAGKRV
-579 PAIPYNR
+579 PAIHYNR

-601 QDTPKTSPKVKV
+601 KDTEKTTPKVET

-660 ATLGVGSTATQFI
+660 AALGVGSTATQFI
-673 SDVKRDGLDWGDIGN
+673 SDVKRDGFDLGDLGN
-688 AALGLGLDAIS
+688 AALGLGLDVVS

-768 DRTVGY
+768 DRTIGY
-774 KKTGKVADVSEKVT
+774 KKTGRTADISGKAA

-793 DIQKKALDDVV
+793 DIQKRALNDAV
-804 SQHPGKFKEKKWY
+804 SQNPGQFKGKAWY
-817 DAKTGKINYEDA
+817 DAKTGNINYEDA
-829 LKDEEILANLP
+829 LKDADVLSNLP
-840 KNKLYQEGI
+840 KNKLYQEGL
-849 SRIKAATKNIKS
+849 SKIKTVTKNLNS
-861 SISDRLTGDKRE
+861 SITDRLTGDRKE
-873 LRARTEEELPWFL
+873 LRARTEDELPWFL

-892 SWMRG
+892 IWMRG

-996 LYKKGGKILKAQGG
+996 LYKKGGKILKAEGG
-1010 SKFFGKSMDNQGV
+1010 EKFLGKPMDNQGA
-1023 YGSFDAEPV
+1023 YGPFDIAPV
-1032 IVSAWE
+1032 NVTAWE
-1038 TGVITPWQAQK
+1038 KGIILPSQARK
-1049 EARQRLMAEK
+1049 EARERVFLER
-1059 ITGIDPKTMFKASSS
+1059 ITGIDPKNMLKAPSILAI
-1074 PQLFLGRNQFKPI
+1074 PGANPALKPM
-1087 ENQVPLNVQYNRT
+1087 QTSVPLNVQFNRHL
-1100 QRENA
+1100 REEA
-1105 YLDLKNPYRNIS
+1105 YLDEKNPYRRIF
-1117 TSSLKEEV
+1117 SSSPNTK
-1125 SKPESSNK
+1125 
-1133 TASNNVVSTGS
+1133 ADNVVSTGS
-1144 ASDGRGSLFNP
+1144 SGAKGFSINP
-1155 KNLLDLGSLAG
+1155 KNILDLGSLAG

-1193 PTEIYAPYTDMGLAR
+1193 PTEIYAPYTDMGIAR

-1231 AERLMRDQQADQLAN
+1231 AERLMRDQQADQLAA
-1246 ERDTRLSQTISEFN
+1246 ERDTKLSQTISEFN
-1260 DKDLAARREYANQR
+1260 DRDIAARREYANQR
-1274 TQIADYNKAVLGQM
+1274 TQIADYNRAVLGQM

-1298 KQFTAWNQIINP
+1298 KQFTAWNKIINP

-1316 DDLVRDQYEDQWAA
+1316 MDLVRDQQEDQAA
-1330 ATRESLVAQQDYQKS
+1330 ATIRDNLALQQNALKTYLE
-1345 IQDLFNSSE
+1345 LFNSAE
-1354 AQEAWINEQNTN
+1354 AQKAWENEQLTN
-1366 PSWKSTYG
+1366 PNWQSDYG
-1374 DTAAGRQAFLEKY
+1374 DSEAGRQKFLEKY
-1387 YSGTI
+1387 YSGSI
-1392 QNLQNNL
+1392 QNLQNDMMMRSL
-1399 LAKMQLNNYRNS
+1399 LNSYSNS
-1411 RSRFTGRLRTIDM
+1411 RSRFTGRRRTIDM
-1424 PESAIKDYYRMPSF
+1424 PQSTIGNYYRNPSF
-1438 YTTHLDIMKKGGILT
+1438 YRTIPVIKKKGGTIT
-1453 KSQRYRNFSE
+1453 KTQRYRDFDE
-1463 QAMLDKAKDYRKAV
+1463 QAILDKAKDYRKAV

>member
-1 MAQVNIQKLQEGG
+1 MAQVNIQKLQGG
-14 SVKKYGTFT
+14 GAVKKYGNFT

-80 VTFDNMNARQRRRA
+80 VTFDNMSDRQRRRA
-94 AKRTSKTGEVLD
+94 ARRTSKTGEALD

-117 TATNALRG
+117 SATNALRG
-125 FSHNQNTVRANPN
+125 FNYNQVTPQANKN
-138 RSIDISRKLLL
+138 KSVDVSRKLFLS
-149 PYLRDENGKLK
+149 YKRDKDGNLVLDDNGR
-160 LDENGN
+160 
-166 RIYNADIDDSKIF
+166 RIYNTDTDNTSIF
-179 NRLDFIQ
+179 DRLDFLR
-186 NLANEENIVDWKG
+186 NLEKEENIVDWKG
-199 YNNQTKEDYLRFA
+199 YNNQTKDVYSRFVK
-212 REYSDWDGLRQR
+212 EYTDWDGLYQR
-224 IKNGTIT
+224 IKDGSIT
-231 DRDITT
+231 DSDINT

-244 DRETTS
+244 DKTNTS
-250 GTSES
+250 KTSEE
-255 GGAQSE
+255 GGAQSN
-261 QEKWELWDKE
+261 QDKWDKD
-271 NNFTPDFRSTYN
+271 NNFTTDFRN
-283 ISYGPNGELLTEGLG
+283 QFKISYGPKGELLTEGFG
-298 LEGYGKDWRHAYFGE
+298 LEGYGKDWRNAYFGE
-313 NFVKIHPELKRFQDY
+313 NFVNIHPELKRFKDY
-328 ILYNGRLYSKNEWSN
+328 ILYNGRLYSKNEWAN
-343 PDSEINQILKSPNVD
+343 PESEINQILNSPNVD
-358 IFNKMSQNLFD
+358 IFNKMRQNLFD
-369 PIKNGQWQVLWTN
+369 PVKNGQWQVLWTN

-394 NPYFNSTYKDD
+394 NPYFNKTYKNDD
-405 NNVLYAYTSPLYE
+405 NVLYTYTSPLYE
-418 NLPQGVTV
+418 NLPKGVTV
-426 MDIIDSN
+426 MDIIDNN

-443 SISPVGLDENGNV
+443 SIPSIGLDENGNV
-456 IDISKYI
+456 VDISKYI
-463 RAVGYNGEA
+463 RAAGYNGEA

-477 YSRVNPTDKILGGYV
+477 YSRIDPTDKILGGYI
-492 WDDFDESG
+492 WDDFDPSG
-500 KYSFAYNPDN
+500 RYSFAYNPED
-510 PEMGYFYDSE
+510 ETQGFFYDTESK
-520 NNKLYPFRQEVFRQL
+520 KLHPFNRNWFKSL
-535 LNNDGYLS
+535 LNDNYLS
-543 AEEINQIKHM
+543 ADEINAIKHRE
-553 DWGAFRRWL
+553 WSGFRRWL
-562 NRNMGP
+562 N
-568 LGMYEFAGARQ
+568 AGFFNDEYAGKRV
-579 PAIPYNR
+579 PAIHYNR

-601 QDTPKTSPKVKV
+601 KDTEKTTPKVET

-660 ATLGVGSTATQFI
+660 AALGVGSTATQFI
-673 SDVKRDGLDWGDIGN
+673 SDVKRDGFDLGDLGN
-688 AALGLGLDAIS
+688 AALGLGLDVVS

-768 DRTVGY
+768 DRTIGY
-774 KKTGKVADVSEKVT
+774 KKTGRTVDISGKAT

-793 DIQKKALDDVV
+793 DIQKRALNDAV
-804 SQHPGKFKEKKWY
+804 SQNPGQFKGKAWY
-817 DAKTGKINYEDA
+817 DAKTGNINYEDA
-829 LKDEEILANLP
+829 LKDADVLSNLP
-840 KNKLYQEGI
+840 KNKLYQEGL
-849 SRIKAATKNIKS
+849 SKIKTATKNLNS
-861 SISDRLTGDKRE
+861 SITDRLTGDKKE
-873 LRARTEEELPWFL
+873 LRARTEDELPWFL

-892 SWMRG
+892 SWMKG

-1010 SKFFGKSMDNQGV
+1010 SKFFGKSMDNQGA
-1023 YGSFDAEPV
+1023 YGSFEVDPV
-1032 IVSAWE
+1032 SVVAKSTFTRPTINLGNKVA
-1038 TGVITPWQAQK
+1038 GVQRDSNLEAQIKASTQPAMEAQK
-1049 EARQRLMAEK
+1049 ERA
-1059 ITGIDPKTMFKASSS
+1059 
-1074 PQLFLGRNQFKPI
+1074 
-1087 ENQVPLNVQYNRT
+1087 
-1100 QRENA
+1100 
-1105 YLDLKNPYRNIS
+1105 LKNIKAN
-1117 TSSLKEEV
+1117 T
-1125 SKPESSNK
+1125 
-1133 TASNNVVSTGS
+1133 VVSTGS
-1144 ASDGRGSLFNP
+1144 ASNGRGFSFNP

-1193 PTEIYAPYTDMGLAR
+1193 PTEIYSPYTDMGIAR

-1316 DDLVRDQYEDQWAA
+1316 MDLVRDQQDEQLA
-1330 ATRESLVAQQDYQKS
+1330 ATVRDNIALQQNTQKTYLE
-1345 IQDLFNSSE
+1345 LFNSAE
-1354 AQEAWINEQNTN
+1354 AQKAWENEQLTN
-1366 PSWKSTYG
+1366 PNWKSDYG
-1374 DTAAGRQAFLEKY
+1374 DSEAGRQKFLENY
-1387 YSGTI
+1387 YSGSI
-1392 QNLQNNL
+1392 QNLQND
-1399 LAKMQLNNYRNS
+1399 MMMRSQLNSYLNS
-1411 RSRFTGRLRTIDM
+1411 RSRFTGRRRTIDM
-1424 PESAIKDYYRMPSF
+1424 PQSTIGNYYRNPSF
-1438 YTTHLDIMKKGGILT
+1438 YRTIPVIKKKGGTIT
-1453 KSQRYRNFSE
+1453 KTQRYRDFDE
-1463 QAMLDKAKDYRKAV
+1463 QAILDKAKDYRKAV

>member
-919 FDAPSVRGLNIFE
+919 FDAPSINGLNIFE
-932 RGYRTTGEL
+932 RGYRTTGDL
-941 INGDQAYFNPYW
+941 INGGQAYFNPYW
-953 FPNPIPAKPIKIR
+953 FPNPVPTKPIKPRII
-966 TAKPRLM
+966 KPRLM

-990 VYRPQS
+990 IYRPQK
-996 LYKKGGKILKAQGG
+996 LFKKGGKILKAERGE
-1010 SKFFGKSMDNQGV
+1010 KFFGKSMDNQGV
-1023 YGSFDAEPV
+1023 YGSFDVTPVSVTATGTFSRPV
-1032 IVSAWE
+1032 IDLKGNISGVSRD
-1038 TGVITPWQAQK
+1038 TNL
-1049 EARQRLMAEK
+1049 EAR
-1059 ITGIDPKTMFKASSS
+1059 IGTTT
-1074 PQLFLGRNQFKPI
+1074 KPAMDAK
-1087 ENQVPLNVQYNRT
+1087 
-1100 QRENA
+1100 REEV
-1105 YLDLKNPYRNIS
+1105 LKNI
-1117 TSSLKEEV
+1117 
-1125 SKPESSNK
+1125 K
-1133 TASNNVVSTGS
+1133 TNSVVSTGNTS
-1144 ASDGRGSLFNP
+1144 NRRFSINP
-1155 KNLLDLGSLAG
+1155 KNILDLGSLAG

-1183 AAAQGQLRSM
+1183 AAAQGQLKSM
-1193 PTEIYAPYTDMGLAR
+1193 PTEIYAPYTDMGIAR

-1231 AERLMRDQQADQLAN
+1231 AERLMRDQQADQLAA
-1246 ERDTRLSQTISEFN
+1246 ERDTKLSQTISEFN
-1260 DKDLAARREYANQR
+1260 DRDIAARREYANQR
-1274 TQIADYNKAVLGQM
+1274 TQIADYNRAVLGQM

-1354 AQEAWINEQNTN
+1354 AQETWINEQNTN

-1424 PESAIKDYYRMPSF
+1424 PESAIKNYYRMPSF

>member
-28 YQVDDDFLQAMAAHG
+28 YQVDDDFLQAMTAHG
-43 SSITDDRAR
+43 SSIADGRAR
-52 ADYGAIVNALRSG
+52 ANYGAIVNALRSG

-80 VTFDNMNARQRRRA
+80 VSFNNLTDRQKRRA
-94 AKRTSKTGEVLD
+94 ARRTSKTGEGIDRL
-106 STFNGRVNQVK
+106 FNNRVNQVK
-117 TATNALRG
+117 VATDALRN
-125 FSHNQNTVRANPN
+125 FNYNQTAPATRNTNQSV
-138 RSIDISRKLLL
+138 DVSRRL
-149 PYLRDENGKLK
+149 YLNYERDKDGNLV
-160 LDENGN
+160 LDENN
-166 RIYNADIDDSKIF
+166 RRKFIPGTYNSAVFD
-179 NRLDFIQ
+179 RLDFLR
-186 NLANEENIVDWKG
+186 NLANEQNIVDWKG
-199 YNNQTKEDYLRFA
+199 YENQTKDAYLRFIQN
-212 REYSDWDGLRQR
+212 YNDWDGLKQR
-224 IKNGTIT
+224 IKDGSIT
-231 DRDITT
+231 DNDINV
-237 LSKLGIL
+237 LSQIGIL
-244 DRETTS
+244 DRN
-250 GTSES
+250 
-255 GGAQSE
+255 QSSDNE
-261 QEKWELWDKE
+261 DNNDNADSNASKWDKD
-271 NNFTPDFRSTYN
+271 NNFTEEFRNKYK
-283 ISYGPNGELLTEGLG
+283 ISYGPNGEILTEGFG
-298 LEGYGKDWRHAYFGE
+298 LDGYGSNWSNAYFGD
-313 NFVKIHPELKRFQDY
+313 NFAALYPELKRFKDY
-328 ILYNGRLYSKNEWSN
+328 ILYEGRLYSKNEWTDPN
-343 PDSEINQILKSPNVD
+343 SEIHQILSSPRVD
-358 IFNKMSQNLFD
+358 IFNKMRQNLFD
-369 PIKNGQWQVLWTN
+369 PVQNGKWQVLWTN
-382 NPFQRYNSQLQY
+382 NPFTRYNSELQY
-394 NPYFNSTYKDD
+394 NPYFNQNYKDD
-405 NNVLYAYTSPLYE
+405 NNVLYSYTTPLYQ

-426 MDIIDSN
+426 MDIIDKN

-443 SISPVGLDENGNV
+443 SISSVGLDQNGNV
-456 IDISKYI
+456 VDLSEYV
-463 RAVGYNGEA
+463 RANGYNGEA
-472 TGNAF
+472 TGDAF
-477 YSRVNPTDKILGGYV
+477 YSRIPLTDKILGGYI

-500 KYSFAYNPDN
+500 KYSFAYNPED
-510 PEMGYFYDSE
+510 ESQGYFYDSE
-520 NNKLYPFRQEVFRQL
+520 NQKLYPFSRNWFQSL
-535 LNNDGYLS
+535 LNDNYLS
-543 AEEINQIKHM
+543 ADEINAIKHR
-553 DWGAFRRWL
+553 DWSAFRRWL
-562 NRNMGP
+562 NAVFFNDE
-568 LGMYEFAGARQ
+568 YAGKRV
-579 PAIPYNR
+579 PAIHYNR

-601 QDTPKTSPKVKV
+601 NDIERTTPKVET

-817 DAKTGKINYEDA
+817 DTKTGKINYEDA

-840 KNKLYQEGI
+840 KNKLYQEGV

-919 FDAPSVRGLNIFE
+919 FDAPSINGLNIFE
-932 RGYRTTGEL
+932 RGYRTTGDL
-941 INGDQAYFNPYW
+941 INGGQAYFNPYW
-953 FPNPIPAKPIKIR
+953 FPNPVPTKPIKPRII
-966 TAKPRLM
+966 KPRLM

-990 VYRPQS
+990 IYRPQK
-996 LYKKGGKILKAQGG
+996 LFKKGGKILKAQGG
-1010 SKFFGKSMDNQGV
+1010 SKFFGKSMDNQGA
-1023 YGSFDAEPV
+1023 YGSFEVDPV
-1032 IVSAWE
+1032 SVVAKSTFTRPTINLGNKVA
-1038 TGVITPWQAQK
+1038 GVQRDSNLEAQIKASTQPAMEAQK
-1049 EARQRLMAEK
+1049 E
-1059 ITGIDPKTMFKASSS
+1059 KA
-1074 PQLFLGRNQFKPI
+1074 
-1087 ENQVPLNVQYNRT
+1087 
-1100 QRENA
+1100 
-1105 YLDLKNPYRNIS
+1105 LKNIKAN
-1117 TSSLKEEV
+1117 T
-1125 SKPESSNK
+1125 
-1133 TASNNVVSTGS
+1133 VVSTGS
-1144 ASDGRGSLFNP
+1144 ASNGRGFSFNP

-1193 PTEIYAPYTDMGLAR
+1193 PTEIYAPYTDMGIAR

-1231 AERLMRDQQADQLAN
+1231 AERLIRDQQANQLAN

-1298 KQFTAWNQIINP
+1298 KQFTDWNQIINP

-1316 DDLVRDQYEDQWAA
+1316 MDLVRDQQEEQ
-1330 ATRESLVAQQDYQKS
+1330 VAKTVRDNLALQQDMQKKF
-1345 IQDLFNSSE
+1345 IDLYNSKQAQNAWLNEQKINPNWKTEYGDSE
-1354 AQEAWINEQNTN
+1354 A
-1366 PSWKSTYG
+1366 
-1374 DTAAGRQAFLEKY
+1374 GRRAFLDKY
-1387 YSGTI
+1387 YSGT
-1392 QNLQNNL
+1392 LQNMQNDL
-1399 LAKMQLNNYRNS
+1399 IMRSQLNGYLNGRN
-1411 RSRFTGRLRTIDM
+1411 RFTGRYRTLTI
-1424 PESAIKDYYRMPSF
+1424 PESSIQDYYRPSWF
-1438 YTTHLDIMKKGGILT
+1438 YTTFANIHKKGGTIT
-1453 KSQRYRNFSE
+1453 KRYRDFDE
-1463 QAMLDKAKDYRKAV
+1463 QSLLDKAKDYRRAV

>member
-625 KSGDLTAAD
+625 KSVDLTAAD

-652 PTGGNPVA
+652 PTGGNPAA

-919 FDAPSVRGLNIFE
+919 FDAPSINGLNIFE
-932 RGYRTTGEL
+932 RGYRTTGDL
-941 INGDQAYFNPYW
+941 INGGQAYFNPYW
-953 FPNPIPAKPIKIR
+953 FPNPVPTKPIKPRII
-966 TAKPRLM
+966 KPRLM

-990 VYRPQS
+990 IYRPQK
-996 LYKKGGKILKAQGG
+996 LFKKGGKILKAERGE
-1010 SKFFGKSMDNQGV
+1010 KFFGKSMDNQGA
-1023 YGSFDAEPV
+1023 YGSFDVTPVSVTATGTFSRPV
-1032 IVSAWE
+1032 IDLKGNISGVSRD
-1038 TGVITPWQAQK
+1038 TNL
-1049 EARQRLMAEK
+1049 EAR
-1059 ITGIDPKTMFKASSS
+1059 IGTTT
-1074 PQLFLGRNQFKPI
+1074 KPAMDAK
-1087 ENQVPLNVQYNRT
+1087 
-1100 QRENA
+1100 REEF
-1105 YLDLKNPYRNIS
+1105 LKNI
-1117 TSSLKEEV
+1117 
-1125 SKPESSNK
+1125 K
-1133 TASNNVVSTGS
+1133 TNSVVSTGNTS
-1144 ASDGRGSLFNP
+1144 NRRFSINP
-1155 KNLLDLGSLAG
+1155 KNILDLGSLAG

-1183 AAAQGQLRSM
+1183 AAAQGQLKSM
-1193 PTEIYAPYTDMGLAR
+1193 PTEIYAPYTDMGIAR

-1231 AERLMRDQQADQLAN
+1231 AERLMRDQQADQLAA
-1246 ERDTRLSQTISEFN
+1246 ERDTKLSQTISEFN
-1260 DKDLAARREYANQR
+1260 DRDIAARREYANQR
-1274 TQIADYNKAVLGQM
+1274 TQIADYNRAVLGQM

-1424 PESAIKDYYRMPSF
+1424 PESAIKNYYRMPSF

>member
-149 PYLRDENGKLK
+149 PYLRDKNGKLK

-652 PTGGNPVA
+652 PTGGNPAA

-919 FDAPSVRGLNIFE
+919 FDAPSINGLNIFE
-932 RGYRTTGEL
+932 RGYRTTGDL
-941 INGDQAYFNPYW
+941 INGGQAYFNPYW
-953 FPNPIPAKPIKIR
+953 FPNPVPTKPIKPRII
-966 TAKPRLM
+966 KPRLM

-990 VYRPQS
+990 IYRPQK
-996 LYKKGGKILKAQGG
+996 LFKKGGKILKAERGE
-1010 SKFFGKSMDNQGV
+1010 KFFGKSMDNQGA
-1023 YGSFDAEPV
+1023 YGSFDVTPVSVTATGTFSRPV
-1032 IVSAWE
+1032 IDLKGNISGVSRD
-1038 TGVITPWQAQK
+1038 TNL
-1049 EARQRLMAEK
+1049 EAR
-1059 ITGIDPKTMFKASSS
+1059 IGTTT
-1074 PQLFLGRNQFKPI
+1074 KPAMDAK
-1087 ENQVPLNVQYNRT
+1087 
-1100 QRENA
+1100 REEF
-1105 YLDLKNPYRNIS
+1105 LKNII
-1117 TSSLKEEV
+1117 
-1125 SKPESSNK
+1125 
-1133 TASNNVVSTGS
+1133 VSTGNTS
-1144 ASDGRGSLFNP
+1144 NRRFSINP
-1155 KNLLDLGSLAG
+1155 KNILDLGSLAG

-1183 AAAQGQLRSM
+1183 AAAQGQLKSM
-1193 PTEIYAPYTDMGLAR
+1193 PTEIYAPYTDMGIAR

-1231 AERLMRDQQADQLAN
+1231 AERLMRDQQADQLAA
-1246 ERDTRLSQTISEFN
+1246 ERDTKLSQTISEFN
-1260 DKDLAARREYANQR
+1260 DRDITARREYANQR
-1274 TQIADYNKAVLGQM
+1274 TQIADYNRAVLGQM

-1298 KQFTAWNQIINP
+1298 KQFTVWNQIINP

-1399 LAKMQLNNYRNS
+1399 LAKMQLSNYRNS

-1424 PESAIKDYYRMPSF
+1424 PESAIKNYYRMPSF

>member
-14 SVKKYGTFT
+14 PVKKYGTFT

-28 YQVDDDFLQAMAAHG
+28 YQVDDDFLQAMTAHG
-43 SSITDDRAR
+43 SSIADGRAR

-65 ADLSYDSNTNELRGD
+65 ADLSYNSNTNELRGD
-80 VTFDNMNARQRRRA
+80 VTFGNMNARQRRRA
-94 AKRTSKTGEVLD
+94 AKRTSKTGEGIDRL
-106 STFNGRVNQVK
+106 FNNRVNQVK
-117 TATNALRG
+117 VATDALRN
-125 FSHNQNTVRANPN
+125 FNYNQTAPATRNTNQSV
-138 RSIDISRKLLL
+138 DVSRRL
-149 PYLRDENGKLK
+149 YLNYERDEDGNLV
-160 LDENGN
+160 LDENN
-166 RIYNADIDDSKIF
+166 RRKFIPGTYNSAVFD
-179 NRLDFIQ
+179 RLDFLK
-186 NLANEENIVDWKG
+186 NLANEQNIVDWKG
-199 YNNQTKEDYLRFA
+199 YENQTKDAYLRFIQN
-212 REYSDWDGLRQR
+212 YNDWDGLKQR
-224 IKNGTIT
+224 IKDGSIT
-231 DRDITT
+231 NNDISV
-237 LSKLGIL
+237 LSQIGIL
-244 DRETTS
+244 DKNQSSDNNNNTDSNTS
-250 GTSES
+250 
-255 GGAQSE
+255 
-261 QEKWELWDKE
+261 KWDKD
-271 NNFTPDFRSTYN
+271 NNFTEEFRNKYK
-283 ISYGPNGELLTEGLG
+283 ISYGPNGEILTEGFG
-298 LEGYGKDWRHAYFGE
+298 LNGYGSDWSNAYFGD
-313 NFVKIHPELKRFQDY
+313 NFTELYPELKRFKDY
-328 ILYNGRLYSKNEWSN
+328 ILYEGRLYSKNEWADPN
-343 PDSEINQILKSPNVD
+343 SEIHQILSSPRVD
-358 IFNKMSQNLFD
+358 IFNKMRQNLFD
-369 PIKNGQWQVLWTN
+369 PVQNGKWQVLWTN
-382 NPFQRYNSQLQY
+382 NPFTRYNSELQY
-394 NPYFNSTYKDD
+394 NPYFNQNYKDD
-405 NNVLYAYTSPLYE
+405 NNVLYSYTTPLYQ

-426 MDIIDSN
+426 MDIIDKN

-443 SISPVGLDENGNV
+443 SISSVGLDQNGNV
-456 IDISKYI
+456 VDLSEYV
-463 RAVGYNGEA
+463 RASGYNGEA

-477 YSRVNPTDKILGGYV
+477 YSRIDPTDKILGGYI

-500 KYSFAYNPDN
+500 RYSFAYNPEDEN
-510 PEMGYFYDSE
+510 QGFFYDSE
-520 NNKLYPFRQEVFRQL
+520 ERKLHPFSRSWFKSL
-535 LNNDGYLS
+535 LNDNYLS
-543 AEEINQIKHM
+543 ADEINAIKHRE
-553 DWGAFRRWL
+553 WSGFRRWL
-562 NRNMGP
+562 NAVFFNDE
-568 LGMYEFAGARQ
+568 YAGKRV
-579 PAIPYNR
+579 PAIHYNR

-601 QDTPKTSPKVKV
+601 NDIERTTPKVET

-625 KSGDLTAAD
+625 KKGDLTAAD

-640 LAADLGALVAAI
+640 LAADLVALIAAI

-660 ATLGVGSTATQFI
+660 AALGVGSTATQFI
-673 SDVKRDGLDWGDIGN
+673 SDVKRDGFDLGDLGN
-688 AALGLGLDAIS
+688 AALGLGLDVVS

-746 TLDDYRNILMGVQ
+746 TLDDYKNILMGVQ

-768 DRTVGY
+768 DRTIGY
-774 KKTGKVADVSEKVT
+774 KKTGRTADIFGKAT

-793 DIQKKALDDVV
+793 DIQKRALNDAV
-804 SQHPGKFKEKKWY
+804 SQNPGQFKGKAWY
-817 DAKTGKINYEDA
+817 DAKTGNINYEDA
-829 LKDEEILANLP
+829 LKDADVLSNLP
-840 KNKLYQEGI
+840 KNKLYQEGL
-849 SRIKAATKNIKS
+849 SKIKTATKNLNS
-861 SISDRLTGDKRE
+861 SITDRLTGDRKE
-873 LRARTEEELPWFL
+873 LRARTEDELPWFL

-892 SWMRG
+892 SWMKG

-1010 SKFFGKSMDNQGV
+1010 SKFFGKSMDNQGA
-1023 YGSFDAEPV
+1023 YGSFEVDPV
-1032 IVSAWE
+1032 SVVAKSTFTRPTINLGNKVA
-1038 TGVITPWQAQK
+1038 GVQRDSNLEAQIKASTQPAMEAQK
-1049 EARQRLMAEK
+1049 E
-1059 ITGIDPKTMFKASSS
+1059 KA
-1074 PQLFLGRNQFKPI
+1074 
-1087 ENQVPLNVQYNRT
+1087 
-1100 QRENA
+1100 
-1105 YLDLKNPYRNIS
+1105 LKNIKAN
-1117 TSSLKEEV
+1117 T
-1125 SKPESSNK
+1125 
-1133 TASNNVVSTGS
+1133 VVSTGN
-1144 ASDGRGSLFNP
+1144 ASNGRGFSFNP

-1193 PTEIYAPYTDMGLAR
+1193 PTEIYAPYTDMGIAR

-1316 DDLVRDQYEDQWAA
+1316 MDLVRDQQEEQ
-1330 ATRESLVAQQDYQKS
+1330 VAKTVRDNLALQQDMQKKFIDLYNS
-1345 IQDLFNSSE
+1345 KQAQDAWLNEQKINPNWKTEYGNSE
-1354 AQEAWINEQNTN
+1354 A
-1366 PSWKSTYG
+1366 
-1374 DTAAGRQAFLEKY
+1374 GRRAFLDKY

-1392 QNLQNNL
+1392 QNMQNDL
-1399 LAKMQLNNYRNS
+1399 IMRMQLNGYLNGRN
-1411 RSRFTGRLRTIDM
+1411 RFTGGYRTLTI
-1424 PESAIKDYYRMPSF
+1424 PESTIKDYYRPSSF
-1438 YTTHLDIMKKGGILT
+1438 YTTFANVHKKGGTIT
-1453 KSQRYRNFSE
+1453 QRYRDFDE
-1463 QAMLDKAKDYRKAV
+1463 QSLLDKAKDYRRAI
-1477 QKMDDNLIKLLLKM
+1477 QKMDDNLVKFLLKM

>member
-1 MAQVNIQKLQEGG
+1 MAQVNIQKLQGG
-14 SVKKYGTFT
+14 GAVKKYGNFT

-80 VTFDNMNARQRRRA
+80 VTFDNMSNRQRRRA
-94 AKRTSKTGEVLD
+94 ARRTSKTGEALD

-117 TATNALRG
+117 SATNALRG
-125 FSHNQNTVRANPN
+125 FNYNQVTPQANKN
-138 RSIDISRKLLL
+138 KSVDVSRKLFLS
-149 PYLRDENGKLK
+149 YKRDKDGNLVLDDNGR
-160 LDENGN
+160 
-166 RIYNADIDDSKIF
+166 RIYNTDTDNTSIF
-179 NRLDFIQ
+179 DRLDFLR
-186 NLANEENIVDWKG
+186 NLEKEENIVDWKG
-199 YNNQTKEDYLRFA
+199 YNNQTKDVYSRFVK
-212 REYSDWDGLRQR
+212 EYTDWDGLYQR
-224 IKNGTIT
+224 IKDGSIT
-231 DRDITT
+231 DSDINT

-244 DRETTS
+244 DKTNTS
-250 GTSES
+250 KTSEE
-255 GGAQSE
+255 GGAQSN
-261 QEKWELWDKE
+261 QDKWDKD
-271 NNFTPDFRSTYN
+271 NNFTTDFRN
-283 ISYGPNGELLTEGLG
+283 QFKISYGPKGELLTEGFG
-298 LEGYGKDWRHAYFGE
+298 LEGYGKDWRNAYFGE
-313 NFVKIHPELKRFQDY
+313 NFVNIHPELKRFKDY
-328 ILYNGRLYSKNEWSN
+328 ILYNGRLYSKNEWAN
-343 PDSEINQILKSPNVD
+343 PESEINQILNSPNVD
-358 IFNKMSQNLFD
+358 IFNKMRQNLFD
-369 PIKNGQWQVLWTN
+369 PVKNGQWQVLWTN

-394 NPYFNSTYKDD
+394 NPYFNKTYKNDD
-405 NNVLYAYTSPLYE
+405 NVLYTYTSPLYE
-418 NLPQGVTV
+418 NLPKGVTV
-426 MDIIDSN
+426 MDIIDNN

-443 SISPVGLDENGNV
+443 SIPSIGLDENGNV
-456 IDISKYI
+456 VDISKYI
-463 RAVGYNGEA
+463 RAAGYNGEA

-477 YSRVNPTDKILGGYV
+477 YSRIDPTDKILGGYI
-492 WDDFDESG
+492 WDDFDPSG
-500 KYSFAYNPDN
+500 RYSFAYNPED
-510 PEMGYFYDSE
+510 ETQGFFYDTESK
-520 NNKLYPFRQEVFRQL
+520 KLHPFNRNWFKSL
-535 LNNDGYLS
+535 LNDNYLS
-543 AEEINQIKHM
+543 ADEINAIKHRE
-553 DWGAFRRWL
+553 WSGFRRWL
-562 NRNMGP
+562 N
-568 LGMYEFAGARQ
+568 AGFFNDEYAGKRV
-579 PAIPYNR
+579 PAIHYNR

-601 QDTPKTSPKVKV
+601 KDTEKTTPKVET

-660 ATLGVGSTATQFI
+660 AALGVGSTATQFI
-673 SDVKRDGLDWGDIGN
+673 SDVKRDGFDLGDLGN
-688 AALGLGLDAIS
+688 AALGLGLDVVS

-768 DRTVGY
+768 DRTIGY
-774 KKTGKVADVSEKVT
+774 KKTGRTADISGKAT

-793 DIQKKALDDVV
+793 DIQKRALNDAV
-804 SQHPGKFKEKKWY
+804 SQNPGQFKGKAWY
-817 DAKTGKINYEDA
+817 DAKTGNINYEDA
-829 LKDEEILANLP
+829 LKDADVLSNLP
-840 KNKLYQEGI
+840 KNKLYQEGL
-849 SRIKAATKNIKS
+849 SKIKTATKNLNS
-861 SISDRLTGDKRE
+861 SITDRLTGDRKE
-873 LRARTEEELPWFL
+873 LRARTEDELPWFL

-892 SWMRG
+892 SWMKG

-953 FPNPIPAKPIKIR
+953 FPAKPIKIR

-1010 SKFFGKSMDNQGV
+1010 SKFFGKSMDNQGA
-1023 YGSFDAEPV
+1023 YGSFEVDPV
-1032 IVSAWE
+1032 SVVAKSTFTRPTINLGNKVA
-1038 TGVITPWQAQK
+1038 GVQRDSNLEAQIKASTQPAMEAQK
-1049 EARQRLMAEK
+1049 E
-1059 ITGIDPKTMFKASSS
+1059 KA
-1074 PQLFLGRNQFKPI
+1074 
-1087 ENQVPLNVQYNRT
+1087 
-1100 QRENA
+1100 
-1105 YLDLKNPYRNIS
+1105 LKNIKAN
-1117 TSSLKEEV
+1117 T
-1125 SKPESSNK
+1125 
-1133 TASNNVVSTGS
+1133 VVSTGS
-1144 ASDGRGSLFNP
+1144 ASNGRGFSFNP

-1193 PTEIYAPYTDMGLAR
+1193 PTEIYAPYTDMGIAR

-1316 DDLVRDQYEDQWAA
+1316 MDLVRDQQDEQLA
-1330 ATRESLVAQQDYQKS
+1330 ATVRDNIALQQNAQKTYLE
-1345 IQDLFNSSE
+1345 LFNSAE
-1354 AQEAWINEQNTN
+1354 AQKAWENEQLTN
-1366 PSWKSTYG
+1366 PNWKSDYG
-1374 DTAAGRQAFLEKY
+1374 DSEAGRQKFLENY
-1387 YSGTI
+1387 YSGSI
-1392 QNLQNNL
+1392 QNLQND
-1399 LAKMQLNNYRNS
+1399 MMMRSQLNSYLNS
-1411 RSRFTGRLRTIDM
+1411 RSRFTGRRRTIDM
-1424 PESAIKDYYRMPSF
+1424 PQSTIGNYYRNPSF
-1438 YTTHLDIMKKGGILT
+1438 YRTIPVIKKKGGTIT
-1453 KSQRYRNFSE
+1453 KTQRYRDFDE
-1463 QAMLDKAKDYRKAV
+1463 QAILDKAKDYRKAV

>member
-919 FDAPSVRGLNIFE
+919 FDAPSINGLNIFE
-932 RGYRTTGEL
+932 RGYRTTGDL
-941 INGDQAYFNPYW
+941 INGGQAYFNPYW
-953 FPNPIPAKPIKIR
+953 FPNPVPTKPIKPRII
-966 TAKPRLM
+966 KPRLM

-990 VYRPQS
+990 IYRPQK
-996 LYKKGGKILKAQGG
+996 LFKKGGKILKAERGE
-1010 SKFFGKSMDNQGV
+1010 KFFGKSMDNQGV
-1023 YGSFDAEPV
+1023 YGSFDVTPVSVTATGTFSRPV
-1032 IVSAWE
+1032 IDLKGNISGVSRD
-1038 TGVITPWQAQK
+1038 TNL
-1049 EARQRLMAEK
+1049 EAR
-1059 ITGIDPKTMFKASSS
+1059 IGTTT
-1074 PQLFLGRNQFKPI
+1074 KPAMDAK
-1087 ENQVPLNVQYNRT
+1087 
-1100 QRENA
+1100 REEF
-1105 YLDLKNPYRNIS
+1105 LKNI
-1117 TSSLKEEV
+1117 
-1125 SKPESSNK
+1125 K
-1133 TASNNVVSTGS
+1133 TNSVVSTGNTS
-1144 ASDGRGSLFNP
+1144 NRRFSINP
-1155 KNLLDLGSLAG
+1155 KNILDLGSLAG

-1183 AAAQGQLRSM
+1183 AAAQGQLKSM
-1193 PTEIYAPYTDMGLAR
+1193 PTEIYAPYTDMGIAR

-1231 AERLMRDQQADQLAN
+1231 AERLMRDQQADQLAA
-1246 ERDTRLSQTISEFN
+1246 ERDTKLSQTISEFN
-1260 DKDLAARREYANQR
+1260 DRDIAARREYANQR
-1274 TQIADYNKAVLGQM
+1274 TQIADYNRAVLGQM

-1374 DTAAGRQAFLEKY
+1374 DTAAGRQAFLEKN

-1424 PESAIKDYYRMPSF
+1424 PESAIKNYYRMPSF

>member
-1 MAQVNIQKLQEGG
+1 MAQVNIQKLQGG
-14 SVKKYGTFT
+14 GAVKKYGNFT

-80 VTFDNMNARQRRRA
+80 VTFDNMSNRQRRRA
-94 AKRTSKTGEVLD
+94 ARRTSKTGEALD

-117 TATNALRG
+117 SATNALRG
-125 FSHNQNTVRANPN
+125 FNYNQVTPQANKN
-138 RSIDISRKLLL
+138 KSVDVSRKLFLS
-149 PYLRDENGKLK
+149 YKRDKDGNLVLDDNGR
-160 LDENGN
+160 
-166 RIYNADIDDSKIF
+166 RIYNTDTDNTSIF
-179 NRLDFIQ
+179 DRLDFLR
-186 NLANEENIVDWKG
+186 NLEKEENIVDWKG
-199 YNNQTKEDYLRFA
+199 YNNQTKDVYSRFVK
-212 REYSDWDGLRQR
+212 EYTDWDGLYQR
-224 IKNGTIT
+224 IKDGSIT
-231 DRDITT
+231 DSDINT

-244 DRETTS
+244 DKTNTS
-250 GTSES
+250 KTSEE
-255 GGAQSE
+255 GGAQSN
-261 QEKWELWDKE
+261 QDKWDKD
-271 NNFTPDFRSTYN
+271 NNFTTDFRN
-283 ISYGPNGELLTEGLG
+283 QFKISYGPKGELLTEGFG
-298 LEGYGKDWRHAYFGE
+298 LEGYGKDWRNAYFGE
-313 NFVKIHPELKRFQDY
+313 NFVNIHPELKRFKDY
-328 ILYNGRLYSKNEWSN
+328 ILYNGRLYSKNEWAN
-343 PDSEINQILKSPNVD
+343 PESEINQILNSPNVD
-358 IFNKMSQNLFD
+358 IFNKMRQNLFD
-369 PIKNGQWQVLWTN
+369 PVKNGQWQVLWTN

-394 NPYFNSTYKDD
+394 NPYFNKTYKNDD
-405 NNVLYAYTSPLYE
+405 NVLYTYTSPLYE
-418 NLPQGVTV
+418 NLPKGVTV
-426 MDIIDSN
+426 MDIIDNN

-443 SISPVGLDENGNV
+443 SIPSIGLDENGNV
-456 IDISKYI
+456 VDISKYI
-463 RAVGYNGEA
+463 RAAGYNGEA

-477 YSRVNPTDKILGGYV
+477 YSRIDPTDKILGGYI
-492 WDDFDESG
+492 WDDFDPSG
-500 KYSFAYNPDN
+500 RYSFAYNPED
-510 PEMGYFYDSE
+510 ETQGFFYDTESK
-520 NNKLYPFRQEVFRQL
+520 KLHPFNRNWFKSL
-535 LNNDGYLS
+535 LNDNYLS
-543 AEEINQIKHM
+543 ADEINAIKHRE
-553 DWGAFRRWL
+553 WSGFRRWL
-562 NRNMGP
+562 N
-568 LGMYEFAGARQ
+568 AGFFNDEYARKRV
-579 PAIPYNR
+579 PAIHYNR

-601 QDTPKTSPKVKV
+601 KDTEKTTPKVET

-660 ATLGVGSTATQFI
+660 AALGVGSTATQFI
-673 SDVKRDGLDWGDIGN
+673 SDVKRDGFDLGDLGN
-688 AALGLGLDAIS
+688 AALGLGLDVVS

-768 DRTVGY
+768 DRTIGY
-774 KKTGKVADVSEKVT
+774 KKTGRTADISGKAT

-793 DIQKKALDDVV
+793 DIQKRALNDAV
-804 SQHPGKFKEKKWY
+804 SQNPGQFKGKAWY
-817 DAKTGKINYEDA
+817 DAKTGNINYEDA
-829 LKDEEILANLP
+829 LKDADVLSNLP
-840 KNKLYQEGI
+840 KNKLYQEGL
-849 SRIKAATKNIKS
+849 SKIKTATKNLNS
-861 SISDRLTGDKRE
+861 SITDRLTGDRKE
-873 LRARTEEELPWFL
+873 LRARTEDELPWFL

-892 SWMRG
+892 SWMKG

-1010 SKFFGKSMDNQGV
+1010 SKFFGKSMDNQGA
-1023 YGSFDAEPV
+1023 YDSFEVDPV
-1032 IVSAWE
+1032 SVVAKSTFTRPTINLGNKVA
-1038 TGVITPWQAQK
+1038 GVQRDSNLEAQIKASTQPAMEAQK
-1049 EARQRLMAEK
+1049 E
-1059 ITGIDPKTMFKASSS
+1059 KA
-1074 PQLFLGRNQFKPI
+1074 
-1087 ENQVPLNVQYNRT
+1087 
-1100 QRENA
+1100 
-1105 YLDLKNPYRNIS
+1105 LKNIKAN
-1117 TSSLKEEV
+1117 T
-1125 SKPESSNK
+1125 
-1133 TASNNVVSTGS
+1133 VVSTGS
-1144 ASDGRGSLFNP
+1144 ASNGRGFSFNP

-1193 PTEIYAPYTDMGLAR
+1193 PTEIYAPYTDMGIAR

-1316 DDLVRDQYEDQWAA
+1316 MDLVRDQQDEQLA
-1330 ATRESLVAQQDYQKS
+1330 ATVRDNIALQQNAQKTYLE
-1345 IQDLFNSSE
+1345 LFNSAE
-1354 AQEAWINEQNTN
+1354 AQKAWENEQLTN
-1366 PSWKSTYG
+1366 PNWKSDYG
-1374 DTAAGRQAFLEKY
+1374 DSEAGRQKFLENY
-1387 YSGTI
+1387 YSGSI
-1392 QNLQNNL
+1392 QNLQND
-1399 LAKMQLNNYRNS
+1399 MMMRSQLNSYLNS
-1411 RSRFTGRLRTIDM
+1411 RSRFTGRRRTIDM
-1424 PESAIKDYYRMPSF
+1424 PQSTIGNYYRNPSF
-1438 YTTHLDIMKKGGILT
+1438 YRTIPVIKKKGGTIT
-1453 KSQRYRNFSE
+1453 KTQRYRDFDE
-1463 QAMLDKAKDYRKAV
+1463 QAILDKAKDYRKAV